1 MNKIIVISPHSKEEG
16 LVAALTEALGPN
28 IHVSLVDS
36 IEEAQGFNGVAIL
49 KHFSN
54 GVETLDDLLE
64 IDSEVVLATHSRE
77 AITDQ
82 MNILLAKDANG
93 QDDSDTISKLSTES
107 WRIFGLHQ
115 RYNQAKSAGKTKG
128 NIHFVSTGYES
139 ILGGLQEQEFESSFV
154 DRWKQDWGSQ
164 NAAHYADEPDTGS
177 QQEGDTPSA
186 EPDVATQPEKTD
198 EPEIP
203 PEAQT
208 PTETVQPT
216 AEVEQTAEVLV
227 EQEPAPVV
235 EVQPETQTE
244 TSQPSSVITGFD
256 DFDPLAIE
264 ESFKT
269 SVNIA
274 NETLEKVDQ
283 PAPTVEPI
291 KKVKGKEGIPVDYPE
306 VEHTVEIL
314 SDPLKPLTKPSDN
327 TRGFD
332 EWAGSIE
339 AMEAVVGVTS
349 QKFAQA
355 EQRGRT
361 PKLTQ
366 LEASMI
372 DIQNDAVGSKMMHEF
387 QYVVG
392 ANWSQGIRTATTTMP
407 LIVPIKNPNYG
418 DSKYVGTDAVPLLQ
432 NRMKIG
438 STLGVFLPHTG
449 IYFIIV
455 SPTDG
460 ELLDTLSV
468 INTQRVETLRASSGI
483 LMGNSNYYIYRQVL
497 NLFLNSITNCSFR
510 SWNREQLTDLIDERD
525 INIIATALMASVYVD
540 GYEYTQT
547 CGLRLKDD
555 ESLTEEERAKNP
567 PDEICDHRSEF
578 LADLM
583 RTVFIDNSRLNEF
596 QRNIAVSAIHP
607 RSLEEI
613 KDYQQQHY
621 LGYRKSYEITEGVEF
636 VYRAQSIKT
645 SMEAGEKWIGEISQI
660 VDSIIT
666 FKNDDDE
673 RNMMI
678 DHRINMARIREFS
691 HWVDDIVVDGQSLN
705 DRAKINA
712 LLNSLSRNTDVMR
725 KVSET
730 LGEFQ
735 RLSMIAITAIP
746 RATCPSCQKTDKR
759 DLDISKHLI
768 PQDAVSRLFTL
779 VRQRV

>member
-1 MNKIIVISPHSKEEG
+1 MNKIIVISPHSNEEG
-16 LVAALTEALGPN
+16 LVAALTETFGPN
-28 IHVSLVDS
+28 VHVSLVDT

-49 KHFSN
+49 KHFSK
-54 GVETLDDLLE
+54 GVETIED
-64 IDSEVVLATHSRE
+64 VLAIDTEIVIASYSRE
-77 AITDQ
+77 EITDK
-82 MNILLAKDANG
+82 MNILLAEDAGG
-93 QDDSDTISKLSTES
+93 QDDSDIISKVSTDS

-115 RYNQAKSAGKTKG
+115 RYGQAKAAGRAKE
-128 NIHFVSTGYES
+128 NIHFISTGYNS
-139 ILGGLQEQEFESSFV
+139 ILGGLQRQTDGSSVV
-154 DRWKQDWGSQ
+154 DAWKQDWA
-164 NAAHYADEPDTGS
+164 NETAAHSTNDHDEGTR
-177 QQEGDTPSA
+177 QEENSSTA
-186 EPDVATQPEKTD
+186 EPNPTEQSEKTD
-198 EPEIP
+198 PVESPAPEQATVQEPET
-203 PEAQT
+203 A
-208 PTETVQPT
+208 VQ
-216 AEVEQTAEVLV
+216 VEQPAAVFV
-227 EQEPAPVV
+227 EQEPTPVA
-235 EVQPETQTE
+235 EVQPETKTE
-244 TSQPSSVITGFD
+244 TSQPTPVTTAFD
-256 DFDPLAIE
+256 DFDPLAIAS
-264 ESFKT
+264 SFKT
-269 SVNIA
+269 SVDIA
-274 NETLEKVDQ
+274 NASVAEPVAETETVKQ
-283 PAPTVEPI
+283 P
-291 KKVKGKEGIPVDYPE
+291 KRREGIPVDYPA
-306 VEHTVEIL
+306 VENTVEIL
-314 SDPLKPLTKPSDN
+314 SNPLKPLETTGDT

-332 EWAGSIE
+332 DWAGSIE
-339 AMEAVVGVTS
+339 TMEAVVGVTT
-349 QKFAQA
+349 QKFNQA
-355 EQRGRT
+355 EQRGRN
-361 PKLTQ
+361 PKLTV

-372 DIQNDAVGSKMMHEF
+372 DIQVDAVGSKMMHEF
-387 QYVVG
+387 QYVAG
-392 ANWSQGIRTATTTMP
+392 ANWSQGIKTPTATMP

-418 DSKYVGTDAVPLLQ
+418 DSKYVGSDAVPLIQ

-468 INTQRVETLRASSGI
+468 INTQRIETLRASSGI

-497 NLFLNSITNCSFR
+497 NLFLSSITNCSFR
-510 SWNREQLTDLIDERD
+510 SWNREQLTELIDERD

-555 ESLTEEERAKNP
+555 ETLTDEERAQNP
-567 PDEICDHRSEF
+567 PDEVCDHRSEF

-621 LGYRKSYEITEGVEF
+621 LGYRKSYEITEGIEF
-636 VYRAQSIKT
+636 IYRAQNIKV

-666 FKNDDDE
+666 FKNDDEE

-678 DHRINMARIREFS
+678 DHRINLARIREFS
-691 HWVDDIVVDGQSLN
+691 HWVDDIVVDGQSLG
-705 DRAKINA
+705 DRVKINA
-712 LLNSLSRNTDVMR
+712 LLNSLSRNDTVMR

-746 RATCPSCQKTDKR
+746 RAKCPTCQKTDTK

>member
-1 MNKIIVISPHSKEEG
+1 MNKIIVISPHSNEEG
-16 LVAALTEALGPN
+16 LVAALTETFGPN
-28 IHVSLVDS
+28 VHVSLVDT

-49 KHFSN
+49 KHFSK
-54 GVETLDDLLE
+54 GVETIED
-64 IDSEVVLATHSRE
+64 VLAIDTEIVIASYSRE
-77 AITDQ
+77 EITDK
-82 MNILLAKDANG
+82 MNILLAEDAGG
-93 QDDSDTISKLSTES
+93 QDDSDIISKVSTDS

-115 RYNQAKSAGKTKG
+115 RYGQAKATGRAKE
-128 NIHFVSTGYES
+128 NIHFISTGYNS
-139 ILGGLQEQEFESSFV
+139 ILGGLQRQTDGSSVV
-154 DRWKQDWGSQ
+154 DVWKQDWA
-164 NAAHYADEPDTGS
+164 NETAAHSTNDHDEGTR
-177 QQEGDTPSA
+177 QEENSSTA
-186 EPDVATQPEKTD
+186 EPNPTEQSEKTD
-198 EPEIP
+198 PAESPSPEQATVQEPET
-203 PEAQT
+203 A
-208 PTETVQPT
+208 VQVEQP
-216 AEVEQTAEVLV
+216 AEVFV
-227 EQEPAPVV
+227 EQEPTPVA
-235 EVQPETQTE
+235 EVQPETKTE
-244 TSQPSSVITGFD
+244 TSQPTPVTTAFD
-256 DFDPLAIE
+256 DFDPLAIAS
-264 ESFKT
+264 SFKT
-269 SVNIA
+269 SVDIA
-274 NETLEKVDQ
+274 NASVAEPVAETETVKQ
-283 PAPTVEPI
+283 P
-291 KKVKGKEGIPVDYPE
+291 KRREGIPVDYPA
-306 VEHTVEIL
+306 VENTVEIL
-314 SDPLKPLTKPSDN
+314 SNPLKPLETTGDT

-332 EWAGSIE
+332 DWAGSIE
-339 AMEAVVGVTS
+339 TMEAVVGVTT
-349 QKFAQA
+349 QKFNQA
-355 EQRGRT
+355 EQRGRN
-361 PKLTQ
+361 PKLTV

-372 DIQNDAVGSKMMHEF
+372 DIQVDAVGSKMMHEF
-387 QYVVG
+387 QYVAG
-392 ANWSQGIRTATTTMP
+392 ANWSQGIKTPTATMP

-418 DSKYVGTDAVPLLQ
+418 DSKYVGSDAVPLIQ

-468 INTQRVETLRASSGI
+468 INTQRIETLRASSGI

-497 NLFLNSITNCSFR
+497 NLFLSSITNCSFR
-510 SWNREQLTDLIDERD
+510 SWNREQLTELIDERD

-555 ESLTEEERAKNP
+555 ETLTDEERAQNP
-567 PDEICDHRSEF
+567 PDEVCDHRSEF

-621 LGYRKSYEITEGVEF
+621 LGYRKSYEITEGIEF
-636 VYRAQSIKT
+636 IYRAQNIKV

-666 FKNDDDE
+666 FKNDDEE

-678 DHRINMARIREFS
+678 DHRINLARIREFS
-691 HWVDDIVVDGQSLN
+691 HWVDDIVVDGQSLS
-705 DRAKINA
+705 DRVKINA
-712 LLNSLSRNTDVMR
+712 LLNSLSRNDTVMR

-746 RATCPSCQKTDKR
+746 RAKCPTCQKTDTK

>member
-1 MNKIIVISPHSKEEG
+1 MNKIIVISPHSNEEG
-16 LVAALTEALGPN
+16 LVAALTETFGPN
-28 IHVSLVDS
+28 VHVSLVDT
-36 IEEAQGFNGVAIL
+36 IEEAQGFNGIAIL
-49 KHFSN
+49 KHFSK
-54 GVETLDDLLE
+54 GVETIED
-64 IDSEVVLATHSRE
+64 VLAIDTEIVIASYSRE
-77 AITDQ
+77 EITDK
-82 MNILLAKDANG
+82 MNILLAEDAGG
-93 QDDSDTISKLSTES
+93 QDDSDIISKVSTDS

-115 RYNQAKSAGKTKG
+115 RYGQAKVAGRAKE
-128 NIHFVSTGYES
+128 NIHFISTGYNS
-139 ILGGLQEQEFESSFV
+139 ILGGLQRQTGGSSVV
-154 DRWKQDWGSQ
+154 DVWKQDWA
-164 NAAHYADEPDTGS
+164 NETAAHSTNDHDEGTR
-177 QQEGDTPSA
+177 QEENSSTA
-186 EPDVATQPEKTD
+186 EPNPTEQSEKTD
-198 EPEIP
+198 PVESPAPEQATVQEPET
-203 PEAQT
+203 A
-208 PTETVQPT
+208 VQVEQP
-216 AEVEQTAEVLV
+216 AEVFV
-227 EQEPAPVV
+227 EQEPTPVA
-235 EVQPETQTE
+235 EVQPETKTE
-244 TSQPSSVITGFD
+244 TSQPTPVTTTFD
-256 DFDPLAIE
+256 DFDPLAIAS
-264 ESFKT
+264 SFKT
-269 SVNIA
+269 SVDIA
-274 NETLEKVDQ
+274 NASVAEPVAETETVKQ
-283 PAPTVEPI
+283 P
-291 KKVKGKEGIPVDYPE
+291 KRREGIPVDYPA
-306 VEHTVEIL
+306 VENTVEIL
-314 SDPLKPLTKPSDN
+314 SNPLKPLETAVDT

-332 EWAGSIE
+332 DWAGSIE
-339 AMEAVVGVTS
+339 TMEAVVGVTT
-349 QKFAQA
+349 QKFNQA
-355 EQRGRT
+355 EQRGRN
-361 PKLTQ
+361 PKLTV

-372 DIQNDAVGSKMMHEF
+372 DIQVDAVGSKMMHEF
-387 QYVVG
+387 QYVAG
-392 ANWSQGIRTATTTMP
+392 ANWSQGIKTPTATMP

-418 DSKYVGTDAVPLLQ
+418 DSKYVGSDAVPLIQ

-468 INTQRVETLRASSGI
+468 INTQRIETLRASSGI

-497 NLFLNSITNCSFR
+497 NLFLSSITNCSFR
-510 SWNREQLTDLIDERD
+510 SWNREQLTELIDERD

-547 CGLRLKDD
+547 CGLRLKDN
-555 ESLTEEERAKNP
+555 ETLTDEERAQNP
-567 PDEICDHRSEF
+567 PDEVCDHRSEF

-621 LGYRKSYEITEGVEF
+621 LGYRKSYEITEGIEF
-636 VYRAQSIKT
+636 IYRAQNIKV

-666 FKNDDDE
+666 FKNDDEE

-678 DHRINMARIREFS
+678 DHRINLARIREFS
-691 HWVDDIVVDGQSLN
+691 HWVDDIVVDGQSLG
-705 DRAKINA
+705 DRVKINA
-712 LLNSLSRNTDVMR
+712 LLNSLSRNDTVMR

-746 RATCPSCQKTDKR
+746 RAKCPTCQKTDTK

>member
-1 MNKIIVISPHSKEEG
+1 MNKIIVISPHSNEEG
-16 LVAALTEALGPN
+16 LVAALTETFGPN
-28 IHVSLVDS
+28 VHVSLVDT
-36 IEEAQGFNGVAIL
+36 IEEAQGFNGIAIL
-49 KHFSN
+49 KHFSK
-54 GVETLDDLLE
+54 GVETIED
-64 IDSEVVLATHSRE
+64 VLAIDTEIVIASYSRE
-77 AITDQ
+77 EITDK
-82 MNILLAKDANG
+82 MNILLAEDAGG
-93 QDDSDTISKLSTES
+93 QDDSDIISKVSTDS

-115 RYNQAKSAGKTKG
+115 RYGQAKATGRAKE
-128 NIHFVSTGYES
+128 NIHFISTGYNS
-139 ILGGLQEQEFESSFV
+139 ILGGLQRQTGGSSVV
-154 DRWKQDWGSQ
+154 DVWKQDWA
-164 NAAHYADEPDTGS
+164 NETAAHSTNDHGEGTR
-177 QQEGDTPSA
+177 QEENSSTA
-186 EPDVATQPEKTD
+186 EPNPTAQSEKTD
-198 EPEIP
+198 PVESPAPEQATVQEPET
-203 PEAQT
+203 A
-208 PTETVQPT
+208 VQVEQP
-216 AEVEQTAEVLV
+216 AEVFV
-227 EQEPAPVV
+227 EQEPTPVA
-235 EVQPETQTE
+235 EVQPETKTE
-244 TSQPSSVITGFD
+244 TSQPTPVTTTFD
-256 DFDPLAIE
+256 DFDPLAIAS
-264 ESFKT
+264 SFKT
-269 SVNIA
+269 SVDIA
-274 NETLEKVDQ
+274 NASVAEPVAETETVKQ
-283 PAPTVEPI
+283 P
-291 KKVKGKEGIPVDYPE
+291 KRREGIPVDYPA
-306 VEHTVEIL
+306 VENTVEIL
-314 SDPLKPLTKPSDN
+314 SNPLKPLETTGDT

-332 EWAGSIE
+332 DWAGSIE
-339 AMEAVVGVTS
+339 TMEAVVGVTT
-349 QKFAQA
+349 QKFNQA
-355 EQRGRT
+355 EQRGRN
-361 PKLTQ
+361 PKLTV

-372 DIQNDAVGSKMMHEF
+372 DIQVDAVGSKMMHEF
-387 QYVVG
+387 QYVAG
-392 ANWSQGIRTATTTMP
+392 ANWSQGIKTPTATMP

-418 DSKYVGTDAVPLLQ
+418 DSKYVGSDAVPLIQ

-468 INTQRVETLRASSGI
+468 INTQRIETLRASSGI

-497 NLFLNSITNCSFR
+497 NLFLSSITNCSFR
-510 SWNREQLTDLIDERD
+510 SWNREQLTELIDERD

-555 ESLTEEERAKNP
+555 ETLTDEERAQNP
-567 PDEICDHRSEF
+567 PDEVCDHRSEF

-621 LGYRKSYEITEGVEF
+621 LGYRKSYEITEGIEF
-636 VYRAQSIKT
+636 IYRAQNIKV

-666 FKNDDDE
+666 FKNDDEE

-678 DHRINMARIREFS
+678 DHRINLARIREFS
-691 HWVDDIVVDGQSLN
+691 HWVDDIVVDGQSLS
-705 DRAKINA
+705 DRVKINA
-712 LLNSLSRNTDVMR
+712 LLNSLSRNDTVMR

-746 RATCPSCQKTDKR
+746 RAKCPTCQKTDTK

>member
-1 MNKIIVISPHSKEEG
+1 MNKIIVISPHSNEEG
-16 LVAALTEALGPN
+16 LVAALTETFGPN
-28 IHVSLVDS
+28 VHVSLVDT

-49 KHFSN
+49 KHFSK
-54 GVETLDDLLE
+54 GVETIED
-64 IDSEVVLATHSRE
+64 VLAIDTEIVIASYSRE
-77 AITDQ
+77 EITDK
-82 MNILLAKDANG
+82 MNILLAEDAGG
-93 QDDSDTISKLSTES
+93 QDDSDIISKVSTDS

-115 RYNQAKSAGKTKG
+115 RYGQAKATGRAKE
-128 NIHFVSTGYES
+128 NIHFISTGYNS
-139 ILGGLQEQEFESSFV
+139 ILGGLQRQAGGSSVV
-154 DRWKQDWGSQ
+154 DVWKQDWA
-164 NAAHYADEPDTGS
+164 NETAAHSTNDHDEGTR
-177 QQEGDTPSA
+177 QEENSSTA
-186 EPDVATQPEKTD
+186 EPNPTTQSEKTD
-198 EPEIP
+198 PVESPAPEQATVQEPET
-203 PEAQT
+203 A
-208 PTETVQPT
+208 VQVEQP
-216 AEVEQTAEVLV
+216 AEVFV
-227 EQEPAPVV
+227 EQEPTPVA
-235 EVQPETQTE
+235 EVQPETKTE
-244 TSQPSSVITGFD
+244 TSQPTPVTTAFD
-256 DFDPLAIE
+256 DFDPLAIAS
-264 ESFKT
+264 SFKT
-269 SVNIA
+269 SVDIA
-274 NETLEKVDQ
+274 NASVAEPVAETETVKQ
-283 PAPTVEPI
+283 P
-291 KKVKGKEGIPVDYPE
+291 KRREGIPVDYPA
-306 VEHTVEIL
+306 VENTVEIL
-314 SDPLKPLTKPSDN
+314 SNPLKPLETTGDT

-332 EWAGSIE
+332 DWAGSIE
-339 AMEAVVGVTS
+339 TMEAVVGVTT
-349 QKFAQA
+349 QKFNQA
-355 EQRGRT
+355 EQRGRN
-361 PKLTQ
+361 PKLTV

-372 DIQNDAVGSKMMHEF
+372 DIQVDAVGSKMMHEF
-387 QYVVG
+387 QYVAG
-392 ANWSQGIRTATTTMP
+392 ANWSQGIKTPTATMP

-418 DSKYVGTDAVPLLQ
+418 DSKYVGSDAVPLIQ

-468 INTQRVETLRASSGI
+468 INTQRIETLRASSGI

-497 NLFLNSITNCSFR
+497 NLFLSSITNCSFR
-510 SWNREQLTDLIDERD
+510 SWNREQLTELIDERD

-555 ESLTEEERAKNP
+555 ETLTDEERAQNP
-567 PDEICDHRSEF
+567 PDEVCDHRSEF

-621 LGYRKSYEITEGVEF
+621 LGYRKSYEITEGIEF
-636 VYRAQSIKT
+636 IYRAQNIKV

-666 FKNDDDE
+666 FKNDDEE

-678 DHRINMARIREFS
+678 DHRINLARIREFS
-691 HWVDDIVVDGQSLN
+691 HWVDDIVVDGQSLG
-705 DRAKINA
+705 DRVKINA
-712 LLNSLSRNTDVMR
+712 LLNSLSRNDTVMR

-746 RATCPSCQKTDKR
+746 RAKCPTCQKTDTK

>member
-1 MNKIIVISPHSKEEG
+1 MNKIIVISPHSNEEG
-16 LVAALTEALGPN
+16 LVAALTETFGPN
-28 IHVSLVDS
+28 VHVSLVDT
-36 IEEAQGFNGVAIL
+36 IEEAQGFNGIAIL
-49 KHFSN
+49 KHFSK
-54 GVETLDDLLE
+54 GVETIED
-64 IDSEVVLATHSRE
+64 VLAIDTEIVIASYSRE
-77 AITDQ
+77 EITDK
-82 MNILLAKDANG
+82 MNILLAEDAGG
-93 QDDSDTISKLSTES
+93 QDDSDIISKVSTDS

-115 RYNQAKSAGKTKG
+115 RYGQAKAAGRAKE
-128 NIHFVSTGYES
+128 NIHFISTGYNS
-139 ILGGLQEQEFESSFV
+139 ILGGLQRQTDGSSVV
-154 DRWKQDWGSQ
+154 DVWKQDWA
-164 NAAHYADEPDTGS
+164 NETAAHSTNDHDEGTR
-177 QQEGDTPSA
+177 QEENSSTA
-186 EPDVATQPEKTD
+186 EPNPTEQSEKADPVESPAPEQATVQ
-198 EPEIP
+198 EPE
-203 PEAQT
+203 T
-208 PTETVQPT
+208 TVQVEQP
-216 AEVEQTAEVLV
+216 AEVFV
-227 EQEPAPVV
+227 EQEPTPVA
-235 EVQPETQTE
+235 EVQPETKTE
-244 TSQPSSVITGFD
+244 TSQPTPVTTAFD
-256 DFDPLAIE
+256 DFDPLAIAS
-264 ESFKT
+264 SFKT
-269 SVNIA
+269 SVDIA
-274 NETLEKVDQ
+274 NASVAEPVAETETVKQ
-283 PAPTVEPI
+283 P
-291 KKVKGKEGIPVDYPE
+291 KRREGIPVDYPA
-306 VEHTVEIL
+306 VENTVEIL
-314 SDPLKPLTKPSDN
+314 SNPLKPLETTGDT

-332 EWAGSIE
+332 DWAGSIE
-339 AMEAVVGVTS
+339 TMEAVVGVTT
-349 QKFAQA
+349 QKFNQA
-355 EQRGRT
+355 EQRGRN
-361 PKLTQ
+361 PKLTV

-372 DIQNDAVGSKMMHEF
+372 DIQVDAVGSKMMHEF
-387 QYVVG
+387 QYVAG
-392 ANWSQGIRTATTTMP
+392 ANWSQGIKTPTATMP

-418 DSKYVGTDAVPLLQ
+418 DSKYVGSDAVPLIQ

-468 INTQRVETLRASSGI
+468 INTQRIETLRASSGI

-497 NLFLNSITNCSFR
+497 NLFLSSITNCSFR
-510 SWNREQLTDLIDERD
+510 SWNREQLTELIDERD

-555 ESLTEEERAKNP
+555 ETLTDEERAQNP
-567 PDEICDHRSEF
+567 PDEVCDHRSEF

-621 LGYRKSYEITEGVEF
+621 LGYRKSYEITEGIEF
-636 VYRAQSIKT
+636 IYRAQNIKV

-666 FKNDDDE
+666 FKNDDEE

-678 DHRINMARIREFS
+678 DHRINLARIREFS
-691 HWVDDIVVDGQSLN
+691 HWVDDIVVDGQSLG
-705 DRAKINA
+705 DRVKINA
-712 LLNSLSRNTDVMR
+712 LLNSLSRNDTVMR

-746 RATCPSCQKTDKR
+746 RAKCPTCQKTDTK

>member
-1 MNKIIVISPHSKEEG
+1 MNKIIVISPHSSEEG
-16 LVAALTEALGPN
+16 LVAALTETFGPN
-28 IHVSLVDS
+28 VHVSLVDT
-36 IEEAQGFNGVAIL
+36 IEEAQGFNGIAIL
-49 KHFSN
+49 KHFSK
-54 GVETLDDLLE
+54 GVETIED
-64 IDSEVVLATHSRE
+64 VLAIDTEIVIASYSRE
-77 AITDQ
+77 EITDK
-82 MNILLAKDANG
+82 MNILLAEDAGG
-93 QDDSDTISKLSTES
+93 QDDSDIISKVSTDS

-115 RYNQAKSAGKTKG
+115 RYGQAKAAGRAKE
-128 NIHFVSTGYES
+128 NIHFISTGYNS
-139 ILGGLQEQEFESSFV
+139 ILGGLQRQTGGSSVV
-154 DRWKQDWGSQ
+154 DVWKQDWA
-164 NAAHYADEPDTGS
+164 NETAAHSTNDHDEGTR
-177 QQEGDTPSA
+177 QEENSSTA
-186 EPDVATQPEKTD
+186 ELNPTEQSEKTD
-198 EPEIP
+198 PVESPAPEQATVQEPET
-203 PEAQT
+203 A
-208 PTETVQPT
+208 VQVEQP
-216 AEVEQTAEVLV
+216 AEVFV
-227 EQEPAPVV
+227 EQEPTPVA
-235 EVQPETQTE
+235 EVQPETKTE
-244 TSQPSSVITGFD
+244 TSQPTPVTTAFD
-256 DFDPLAIE
+256 DFDPLAIAS
-264 ESFKT
+264 SFKT
-269 SVNIA
+269 SVDIA
-274 NETLEKVDQ
+274 NASVAEPVAETETVKQ
-283 PAPTVEPI
+283 P
-291 KKVKGKEGIPVDYPE
+291 KRREGIPVDYPA
-306 VEHTVEIL
+306 VENTVEIL
-314 SDPLKPLTKPSDN
+314 SNPLKPLETTGDT

-332 EWAGSIE
+332 DWAGSIE
-339 AMEAVVGVTS
+339 TMEAVVGVTT
-349 QKFAQA
+349 QKFNQA
-355 EQRGRT
+355 EQRGRN
-361 PKLTQ
+361 PKLTV

-372 DIQNDAVGSKMMHEF
+372 DIQVDAVGSKMMHEF
-387 QYVVG
+387 QYVAG
-392 ANWSQGIRTATTTMP
+392 ANWSQGIKTPTATMP

-418 DSKYVGTDAVPLLQ
+418 DSKYVGSDAVPLIQ

-468 INTQRVETLRASSGI
+468 INTQRIETLRASSGI

-497 NLFLNSITNCSFR
+497 NLFLSSITNCSFR
-510 SWNREQLTDLIDERD
+510 SWNREQLTELIDERD

-555 ESLTEEERAKNP
+555 ETLTDEERAQNP
-567 PDEICDHRSEF
+567 PDEVCDHRSEF

-621 LGYRKSYEITEGVEF
+621 LGYRKSYEITEGIEF
-636 VYRAQSIKT
+636 IYRAQNIKV

-666 FKNDDDE
+666 FKNDDEE

-678 DHRINMARIREFS
+678 DHRINLARIREFS
-691 HWVDDIVVDGQSLN
+691 HWVDDIVVDGQSLG
-705 DRAKINA
+705 DRVKINA
-712 LLNSLSRNTDVMR
+712 LLNSLSRNDTVMR

-746 RATCPSCQKTDKR
+746 RAKCPTCQKTDTK

>member
-1 MNKIIVISPHSKEEG
+1 MNKIIVISPHSNEEG
-16 LVAALTEALGPN
+16 LVAALTETFGPN
-28 IHVSLVDS
+28 VHVSLVDT
-36 IEEAQGFNGVAIL
+36 IEEAQGFNGIAIL
-49 KHFSN
+49 KHFSK
-54 GVETLDDLLE
+54 GVETIED
-64 IDSEVVLATHSRE
+64 VLAIDTEIVIASYSRE
-77 AITDQ
+77 EITDK
-82 MNILLAKDANG
+82 MNILLAEDAGG
-93 QDDSDTISKLSTES
+93 QDDSDIISKVSTDS

-115 RYNQAKSAGKTKG
+115 RYGQAKAAGRAKE
-128 NIHFVSTGYES
+128 NIHFISTGYNS
-139 ILGGLQEQEFESSFV
+139 ILGGLQRQTDGSSVV
-154 DRWKQDWGSQ
+154 DAWKQDWA
-164 NAAHYADEPDTGS
+164 NEAAAHSTNDHDEGTR
-177 QQEGDTPSA
+177 QEENSSTA
-186 EPDVATQPEKTD
+186 EPNPTTQSEKTD
-198 EPEIP
+198 PVESPAPEQATVQEPET
-203 PEAQT
+203 A
-208 PTETVQPT
+208 VQVEQP
-216 AEVEQTAEVLV
+216 AEVFV
-227 EQEPAPVV
+227 EQEPTPVA
-235 EVQPETQTE
+235 EVQPETKTE
-244 TSQPSSVITGFD
+244 TSQPTPVTTAFD
-256 DFDPLAIE
+256 DFDPLAIAS
-264 ESFKT
+264 SFKT
-269 SVNIA
+269 SVDIA
-274 NETLEKVDQ
+274 NASVAEPVAETETVKQ
-283 PAPTVEPI
+283 P
-291 KKVKGKEGIPVDYPE
+291 KRREGIPVDYPA
-306 VEHTVEIL
+306 VENTVEIL
-314 SDPLKPLTKPSDN
+314 SNPLKPLETTGDT

-332 EWAGSIE
+332 DWAGSIE
-339 AMEAVVGVTS
+339 TMEAVVGVTT
-349 QKFAQA
+349 QKFNQA
-355 EQRGRT
+355 EQRGRN
-361 PKLTQ
+361 PKLTV

-372 DIQNDAVGSKMMHEF
+372 DIQVDAVGSKMMHEF
-387 QYVVG
+387 QYVAG
-392 ANWSQGIRTATTTMP
+392 ANWSQGIKTPTATMP

-418 DSKYVGTDAVPLLQ
+418 DSKYVGSDAVPLIQ

-468 INTQRVETLRASSGI
+468 INTQRIETLRASSGI

-497 NLFLNSITNCSFR
+497 NLFLSSITNCSFR
-510 SWNREQLTDLIDERD
+510 SWNREQLTELIDERD

-555 ESLTEEERAKNP
+555 ETLTDEERAQNP
-567 PDEICDHRSEF
+567 PDEVCDHRSEF

-621 LGYRKSYEITEGVEF
+621 LGYRKSYEITEGIEF
-636 VYRAQSIKT
+636 IYRAQNIKV

-666 FKNDDDE
+666 FKNDDEE

-678 DHRINMARIREFS
+678 DHRINLARIREFS
-691 HWVDDIVVDGQSLN
+691 HWVDDIVVDGQSLG
-705 DRAKINA
+705 DRVKINA
-712 LLNSLSRNTDVMR
+712 LLNSLSRNDTVMR

-746 RATCPSCQKTDKR
+746 RAKCPTCQKTDTK

>member
-1 MNKIIVISPHSKEEG
+1 MNKIIVISPHSNEEG
-16 LVAALTEALGPN
+16 LVAALTETFGPN
-28 IHVSLVDS
+28 VHVSLVDT
-36 IEEAQGFNGVAIL
+36 IEEAQGFNGIAIL
-49 KHFSN
+49 KHFSK
-54 GVETLDDLLE
+54 GVETIED
-64 IDSEVVLATHSRE
+64 VLAIDTEIVIASYSRE
-77 AITDQ
+77 EITDK
-82 MNILLAKDANG
+82 MNILLAEDAGG
-93 QDDSDTISKLSTES
+93 QDDSDIISKVSTDS

-115 RYNQAKSAGKTKG
+115 RYGQAKATGRAKE
-128 NIHFVSTGYES
+128 NIHFISTGYNS
-139 ILGGLQEQEFESSFV
+139 ILGGLQRQAGGSSVV
-154 DRWKQDWGSQ
+154 DVWKQDWA
-164 NAAHYADEPDTGS
+164 NETAAHSTNDHDEGTR
-177 QQEGDTPSA
+177 QEENSSTA
-186 EPDVATQPEKTD
+186 EPNPTEQSEKTD
-198 EPEIP
+198 PAESPAPEQATVQEPET
-203 PEAQT
+203 A
-208 PTETVQPT
+208 VQVEQP
-216 AEVEQTAEVLV
+216 AEVFV
-227 EQEPAPVV
+227 EQEPTPVA
-235 EVQPETQTE
+235 EVQPETKTE
-244 TSQPSSVITGFD
+244 TSQPTPVTTAFD
-256 DFDPLAIE
+256 DFDPLAIAS
-264 ESFKT
+264 SFKT
-269 SVNIA
+269 SVDIA
-274 NETLEKVDQ
+274 NASVAEPVAETETVKQ
-283 PAPTVEPI
+283 P
-291 KKVKGKEGIPVDYPE
+291 KRREGIPVDYPA
-306 VEHTVEIL
+306 VENTVEIL
-314 SDPLKPLTKPSDN
+314 SNPLKPLETAGD
-327 TRGFD
+327 TARGFD
-332 EWAGSIE
+332 DWAGSIE
-339 AMEAVVGVTS
+339 TMEAVVGVTT
-349 QKFAQA
+349 QKFNQA
-355 EQRGRT
+355 EQRGRN
-361 PKLTQ
+361 PKLTV

-372 DIQNDAVGSKMMHEF
+372 DIQVDAVGSKMMHEF
-387 QYVVG
+387 QYVAG
-392 ANWSQGIRTATTTMP
+392 ANWSQGIKTPTATMP

-418 DSKYVGTDAVPLLQ
+418 DSKYVGSDAVPLIQ

-468 INTQRVETLRASSGI
+468 INTQRIETLRASSGI

-497 NLFLNSITNCSFR
+497 NLFLSSITNCSFR
-510 SWNREQLTDLIDERD
+510 SWNREQLTELIDERD

-555 ESLTEEERAKNP
+555 ETLTDEERAQNP
-567 PDEICDHRSEF
+567 PDEVCDHRSEF

-621 LGYRKSYEITEGVEF
+621 LGYRKSYEITEGIEF
-636 VYRAQSIKT
+636 IYRAQNIKV

-666 FKNDDDE
+666 FKNDDEE

-678 DHRINMARIREFS
+678 DHRINLARIREFS
-691 HWVDDIVVDGQSLN
+691 HWVDDIVVDGQSLS
-705 DRAKINA
+705 DRVKINA
-712 LLNSLSRNTDVMR
+712 LLNSLSRNDTVMR

-746 RATCPSCQKTDKR
+746 RAKCPTCQKTDTK

>member
-1 MNKIIVISPHSKEEG
+1 MNKIIVISPHSNEEG
-16 LVAALTEALGPN
+16 LVAALTETFGPN
-28 IHVSLVDS
+28 VHVSLVDT
-36 IEEAQGFNGVAIL
+36 IEEAQGFNGIAIL
-49 KHFSN
+49 KHFSK
-54 GVETLDDLLE
+54 GVETIED
-64 IDSEVVLATHSRE
+64 VLAIDTEIVIASYSRE
-77 AITDQ
+77 EITDK
-82 MNILLAKDANG
+82 MNILLAEDAGG
-93 QDDSDTISKLSTES
+93 QDDSDIISKVSTDS

-115 RYNQAKSAGKTKG
+115 RYGQAKATGRAKE
-128 NIHFVSTGYES
+128 NIHFISTGYNS
-139 ILGGLQEQEFESSFV
+139 ILGGLQRQTGGSSVV
-154 DRWKQDWGSQ
+154 DVWKQDWA
-164 NAAHYADEPDTGS
+164 NETAAHSTNDHDEGTR
-177 QQEGDTPSA
+177 QEENSSTA
-186 EPDVATQPEKTD
+186 ELNPTEQSEKTD
-198 EPEIP
+198 PVESPAPEQATVQEPET
-203 PEAQT
+203 A
-208 PTETVQPT
+208 VQVEQP
-216 AEVEQTAEVLV
+216 AEVFV
-227 EQEPAPVV
+227 EQEPTPVA
-235 EVQPETQTE
+235 EVQPETKTE
-244 TSQPSSVITGFD
+244 TSQPTPVTTAFD
-256 DFDPLAIE
+256 DFDPLAIAS
-264 ESFKT
+264 SFKT
-269 SVNIA
+269 SVDIA
-274 NETLEKVDQ
+274 NASVAEPVAETETVKQ
-283 PAPTVEPI
+283 P
-291 KKVKGKEGIPVDYPE
+291 KRREGIPVDYPA
-306 VEHTVEIL
+306 VENTVEIL
-314 SDPLKPLTKPSDN
+314 SNPLKPLETAGDT

-332 EWAGSIE
+332 DWAGSIE
-339 AMEAVVGVTS
+339 TMEAVVGVTT
-349 QKFAQA
+349 QKFNQA
-355 EQRGRT
+355 EQRGRN
-361 PKLTQ
+361 PKLTV

-372 DIQNDAVGSKMMHEF
+372 DIQVDAVGSKMMHEF
-387 QYVVG
+387 QYVAG
-392 ANWSQGIRTATTTMP
+392 ANWSQGIKTPTATMP

-418 DSKYVGTDAVPLLQ
+418 DSKYVGSDAVPLIQ

-468 INTQRVETLRASSGI
+468 INTQRIETLRASSGI

-497 NLFLNSITNCSFR
+497 NLFLSSITNCSFR
-510 SWNREQLTDLIDERD
+510 SWNREQLTELIDERD

-555 ESLTEEERAKNP
+555 ETLTDEERAQNP
-567 PDEICDHRSEF
+567 PDEVCDHRSEF

-621 LGYRKSYEITEGVEF
+621 LGYRKSYEITEGIEF
-636 VYRAQSIKT
+636 IYRAQNIKV

-666 FKNDDDE
+666 FKNDDEE

-678 DHRINMARIREFS
+678 DHRINLARIREFS
-691 HWVDDIVVDGQSLN
+691 HWVDDIVVDGQSLG
-705 DRAKINA
+705 DRVKINA
-712 LLNSLSRNTDVMR
+712 LLNSLSRNDTVMR

-746 RATCPSCQKTDKR
+746 RAKCPTCQKTDTK

>member
-1 MNKIIVISPHSKEEG
+1 MNKIIVISPHSNEEG
-16 LVAALTEALGPN
+16 LVAALTETFGPN
-28 IHVSLVDS
+28 VHVSLVDT

-49 KHFSN
+49 KHFSK
-54 GVETLDDLLE
+54 GVETIED
-64 IDSEVVLATHSRE
+64 VLAIDTEIVIASYSRE
-77 AITDQ
+77 EITDK
-82 MNILLAKDANG
+82 MNILLAEDAGG
-93 QDDSDTISKLSTES
+93 QDDSDIISKVSTDS

-115 RYNQAKSAGKTKG
+115 RYGQAKAAGRAKE
-128 NIHFVSTGYES
+128 NIHFISTGYNS
-139 ILGGLQEQEFESSFV
+139 ILGGLQRQADGSSVV
-154 DRWKQDWGSQ
+154 DVWKQDWA
-164 NAAHYADEPDTGS
+164 NETAAHSTNDHDEGTR
-177 QQEGDTPSA
+177 QEENSSTA
-186 EPDVATQPEKTD
+186 EPNPTEQSEKTD
-198 EPEIP
+198 PVESPAPEQATVQEPET
-203 PEAQT
+203 A
-208 PTETVQPT
+208 VQVEQP
-216 AEVEQTAEVLV
+216 AEVFV
-227 EQEPAPVV
+227 EQEPTPVA
-235 EVQPETQTE
+235 EVQPETKTE
-244 TSQPSSVITGFD
+244 TSQPTPVTTAFD
-256 DFDPLAIE
+256 DFDPLAIAS
-264 ESFKT
+264 SFKT
-269 SVNIA
+269 SVDIA
-274 NETLEKVDQ
+274 NASVAEPVAETETVKQ
-283 PAPTVEPI
+283 P
-291 KKVKGKEGIPVDYPE
+291 KRREGIPVDYPA
-306 VEHTVEIL
+306 VENTVEIL
-314 SDPLKPLTKPSDN
+314 SNPLKPLETAGDPS
-327 TRGFD
+327 RGFD
-332 EWAGSIE
+332 DWAGAIE
-339 AMEAVVGVTS
+339 TMEAVVGVTT
-349 QKFAQA
+349 QKFSQA
-355 EQRGRT
+355 EQRGRN
-361 PKLTQ
+361 PKLTV

-372 DIQNDAVGSKMMHEF
+372 DIQVDAVGSKMMHEF
-387 QYVVG
+387 QYVAG
-392 ANWSQGIRTATTTMP
+392 ANWSQGIKTPTATMP

-418 DSKYVGTDAVPLLQ
+418 DSKYVGSDAVPLIQ

-468 INTQRVETLRASSGI
+468 INTQRIETLRASSGI

-497 NLFLNSITNCSFR
+497 NLFLSSITNCSFR
-510 SWNREQLTDLIDERD
+510 SWNREQLTELIDERD

-555 ESLTEEERAKNP
+555 ETLTDEERAQNP
-567 PDEICDHRSEF
+567 PDEVCDHRSEF

-621 LGYRKSYEITEGVEF
+621 LGYRKSYEITEGIEF
-636 VYRAQSIKT
+636 IYRAQNIKV

-666 FKNDDDE
+666 FKNDDEE

-678 DHRINMARIREFS
+678 DHRINLARIREFS
-691 HWVDDIVVDGQSLN
+691 HWVDDIVVDGQSLG
-705 DRAKINA
+705 DRVKINA
-712 LLNSLSRNTDVMR
+712 LLNSLSRNDTVMR

-746 RATCPSCQKTDKR
+746 RAKCPTCQKTDTK

>member
-1 MNKIIVISPHSKEEG
+1 MNKIIVISPHSSEEG
-16 LVAALTEALGPN
+16 LVAALTETFGPN
-28 IHVSLVDS
+28 VHVSLVDT
-36 IEEAQGFNGVAIL
+36 IEEAQGFNGIAIL
-49 KHFSN
+49 KHFSK
-54 GVETLDDLLE
+54 GVETIED
-64 IDSEVVLATHSRE
+64 VLAIDTEIVIASYSRE
-77 AITDQ
+77 EITDK
-82 MNILLAKDANG
+82 MNILLAEDAGG
-93 QDDSDTISKLSTES
+93 QDDSDIISKVSTDS

-115 RYNQAKSAGKTKG
+115 RYGQAKATGRAKE
-128 NIHFVSTGYES
+128 NIHFISTGYNS
-139 ILGGLQEQEFESSFV
+139 ILGGLQRQTGGSSVV
-154 DRWKQDWGSQ
+154 DVWKQDWA
-164 NAAHYADEPDTGS
+164 NETAAHSTNDHDEGTR
-177 QQEGDTPSA
+177 QEENSSTA
-186 EPDVATQPEKTD
+186 ELNPTEQSEKTD
-198 EPEIP
+198 PVESPAPEQATVQEPET
-203 PEAQT
+203 A
-208 PTETVQPT
+208 VQVEQP
-216 AEVEQTAEVLV
+216 AEVFV
-227 EQEPAPVV
+227 EQEPTPVA
-235 EVQPETQTE
+235 EVQPETKTE
-244 TSQPSSVITGFD
+244 TSQPTPVTTAFD
-256 DFDPLAIE
+256 DFDPLAIAS
-264 ESFKT
+264 SFKT
-269 SVNIA
+269 SVDIA
-274 NETLEKVDQ
+274 NASVAEPVAETETVKQ
-283 PAPTVEPI
+283 P
-291 KKVKGKEGIPVDYPE
+291 KRREGIPVDYPA
-306 VEHTVEIL
+306 VENTVEIL
-314 SDPLKPLTKPSDN
+314 SNPLKPLETTGDT

-332 EWAGSIE
+332 DWAGSIE
-339 AMEAVVGVTS
+339 TMEAVVGVTT
-349 QKFAQA
+349 QKFNQA
-355 EQRGRT
+355 EQRGRN
-361 PKLTQ
+361 PKLTV

-372 DIQNDAVGSKMMHEF
+372 DIQVDAVGSKMMHEF
-387 QYVVG
+387 QYVAG
-392 ANWSQGIRTATTTMP
+392 ANWSQGIKTPTATMP

-418 DSKYVGTDAVPLLQ
+418 DSKYVGSDAVPLIQ

-468 INTQRVETLRASSGI
+468 INTQRIETLRASSGI

-497 NLFLNSITNCSFR
+497 NLFLSSITNCSFR
-510 SWNREQLTDLIDERD
+510 SWNREQLTELIDERD

-555 ESLTEEERAKNP
+555 ETLTDEERAQNP
-567 PDEICDHRSEF
+567 PDEVCDHRSEF

-621 LGYRKSYEITEGVEF
+621 LGYRKSYEITEGIEF
-636 VYRAQSIKT
+636 IYRAQNIKV

-666 FKNDDDE
+666 FKNDDEE

-678 DHRINMARIREFS
+678 DHRINLARIREFS
-691 HWVDDIVVDGQSLN
+691 HWVDDIVVDGQSLG
-705 DRAKINA
+705 DRVKINA
-712 LLNSLSRNTDVMR
+712 LLNSLSRNDTVMR

-746 RATCPSCQKTDKR
+746 RAKCPTCQKTDTK

>member
-1 MNKIIVISPHSKEEG
+1 MNKIIVISPHSNEEG
-16 LVAALTEALGPN
+16 LVAALTETFGPN
-28 IHVSLVDS
+28 VHVSLVDT
-36 IEEAQGFNGVAIL
+36 IEEAQGFNGIAIL
-49 KHFSN
+49 KHFSK
-54 GVETLDDLLE
+54 GVETIED
-64 IDSEVVLATHSRE
+64 VLAIDTEIVIASYSRE
-77 AITDQ
+77 EITDK
-82 MNILLAKDANG
+82 MNILLAEDAGG
-93 QDDSDTISKLSTES
+93 QDDSDIISKVSTDS

-115 RYNQAKSAGKTKG
+115 RYGQAKAAGRAKE
-128 NIHFVSTGYES
+128 NIHFISTGYNS
-139 ILGGLQEQEFESSFV
+139 ILGGLQRQTDGSSVV
-154 DRWKQDWGSQ
+154 DAWKQDWA
-164 NAAHYADEPDTGS
+164 NETAAHSTNDHDEGTR
-177 QQEGDTPSA
+177 QEENSSTA
-186 EPDVATQPEKTD
+186 EPNPTTQSEKTD
-198 EPEIP
+198 PVESPAPEQATVQEPET
-203 PEAQT
+203 A
-208 PTETVQPT
+208 VQVEQP
-216 AEVEQTAEVLV
+216 AEVFV
-227 EQEPAPVV
+227 EQEPTPVA
-235 EVQPETQTE
+235 EVQPETKTE
-244 TSQPSSVITGFD
+244 TSQPTPVTTAFD
-256 DFDPLAIE
+256 DFDPLAIAS
-264 ESFKT
+264 SFKT
-269 SVNIA
+269 SVDIA
-274 NETLEKVDQ
+274 NASVAEPVAETETVKQ
-283 PAPTVEPI
+283 P
-291 KKVKGKEGIPVDYPE
+291 KRREGIPVDYPA
-306 VEHTVEIL
+306 VENTVEIL
-314 SDPLKPLTKPSDN
+314 SNPLKPLETTGDT

-332 EWAGSIE
+332 DWAGSIE
-339 AMEAVVGVTS
+339 TMEAVVGVTT
-349 QKFAQA
+349 QKFNQA
-355 EQRGRT
+355 EQRGRN
-361 PKLTQ
+361 PKLTV

-372 DIQNDAVGSKMMHEF
+372 DIQVDAVGSKMMHEF
-387 QYVVG
+387 QYVAG
-392 ANWSQGIRTATTTMP
+392 ANWSQGIKTPTATMP

-418 DSKYVGTDAVPLLQ
+418 DSKYVGSDAVPLIQ

-468 INTQRVETLRASSGI
+468 INTQRIETLRASSGI

-497 NLFLNSITNCSFR
+497 NLFLSSITNCSFR
-510 SWNREQLTDLIDERD
+510 SWNREQLTELIDERD

-555 ESLTEEERAKNP
+555 ETLTDEERAQNP
-567 PDEICDHRSEF
+567 PDEVCDHRSEF

-621 LGYRKSYEITEGVEF
+621 LGYRKSYEITEGIEF
-636 VYRAQSIKT
+636 IYRAQNIKV

-666 FKNDDDE
+666 FKNDDEE

-678 DHRINMARIREFS
+678 DHRINLARIREFS
-691 HWVDDIVVDGQSLN
+691 HWVDDIVVDGQSLG
-705 DRAKINA
+705 DRVKINA
-712 LLNSLSRNTDVMR
+712 LLNSLSRNDTVMR

-746 RATCPSCQKTDKR
+746 RAKCPTCQKTDTK

>member
-1 MNKIIVISPHSKEEG
+1 MNKIIVISPHSNEEG
-16 LVAALTEALGPN
+16 LVAALTETFGPN
-28 IHVSLVDS
+28 VHVSLVDT
-36 IEEAQGFNGVAIL
+36 IEEAQGFNGIAIL
-49 KHFSN
+49 KHFSK
-54 GVETLDDLLE
+54 GVETIED
-64 IDSEVVLATHSRE
+64 VLAIDTEIVIASYSRE
-77 AITDQ
+77 EITDK
-82 MNILLAKDANG
+82 MNILLAEDAGG
-93 QDDSDTISKLSTES
+93 QDDSDIISKVSTDS

-115 RYNQAKSAGKTKG
+115 RYGQAKAAGRAKE
-128 NIHFVSTGYES
+128 NIHFISTGYNS
-139 ILGGLQEQEFESSFV
+139 ILGGLQRQTGGSSVV
-154 DRWKQDWGSQ
+154 DVWKQDWA
-164 NAAHYADEPDTGS
+164 NETAAHSTNDHDEGTR
-177 QQEGDTPSA
+177 QEENSSTA
-186 EPDVATQPEKTD
+186 EPNPTEQSEKTD
-198 EPEIP
+198 PVESPAPEQATVQEPET
-203 PEAQT
+203 A
-208 PTETVQPT
+208 VQVEQP
-216 AEVEQTAEVLV
+216 AEVFV
-227 EQEPAPVV
+227 EQEPTPVA
-235 EVQPETQTE
+235 EVQPETKTE
-244 TSQPSSVITGFD
+244 TSQPTPVTTTFD
-256 DFDPLAIE
+256 DFDPLAIAS
-264 ESFKT
+264 SFKT
-269 SVNIA
+269 SVDIA
-274 NETLEKVDQ
+274 NASVAEPVAETETVKQ
-283 PAPTVEPI
+283 P
-291 KKVKGKEGIPVDYPE
+291 KRREGIPVDYPA
-306 VEHTVEIL
+306 VENTVEIL
-314 SDPLKPLTKPSDN
+314 SNPLKPLETAGDT

-332 EWAGSIE
+332 DWAGSIE
-339 AMEAVVGVTS
+339 TMEAVVGVTT
-349 QKFAQA
+349 QKFNQA
-355 EQRGRT
+355 EQRGRN
-361 PKLTQ
+361 PKLTV

-372 DIQNDAVGSKMMHEF
+372 DIQVDAVGSKMMHEF
-387 QYVVG
+387 QYVAG
-392 ANWSQGIRTATTTMP
+392 ANWSQGIKTPTATMP

-418 DSKYVGTDAVPLLQ
+418 DSKYVGSDAVPLIQ

-468 INTQRVETLRASSGI
+468 INTQRIETLRASSGI

-497 NLFLNSITNCSFR
+497 NLFLSSITNCSFR
-510 SWNREQLTDLIDERD
+510 SWNREQLTELIDERD

-547 CGLRLKDD
+547 CGLRLKDN
-555 ESLTEEERAKNP
+555 ETLTDEERAQNP
-567 PDEICDHRSEF
+567 PDEVCDHRSEF

-621 LGYRKSYEITEGVEF
+621 LGYRKSYEITEGIEF
-636 VYRAQSIKT
+636 IYRAQNIKV

-666 FKNDDDE
+666 FKNDDEE

-678 DHRINMARIREFS
+678 DHRINLARIREFS
-691 HWVDDIVVDGQSLN
+691 HWVDDIVVDGQSLG
-705 DRAKINA
+705 DRVKINA
-712 LLNSLSRNTDVMR
+712 LLNSLSRNDTVMR

-746 RATCPSCQKTDKR
+746 RAKCPTCQKTDTK

>member
-1 MNKIIVISPHSKEEG
+1 MNKIIVISPHSNEEG
-16 LVAALTEALGPN
+16 LVAALTETFGPN
-28 IHVSLVDS
+28 VHVSLVDT
-36 IEEAQGFNGVAIL
+36 IEEAQGFNGIAIL
-49 KHFSN
+49 KHFSK
-54 GVETLDDLLE
+54 GVETIED
-64 IDSEVVLATHSRE
+64 VLAIDTEIVIASYSRE
-77 AITDQ
+77 EITDK
-82 MNILLAKDANG
+82 MNILLAEDAGG
-93 QDDSDTISKLSTES
+93 QDDSDIISKVSTDS

-115 RYNQAKSAGKTKG
+115 RYGQAKATGRAKE
-128 NIHFVSTGYES
+128 NIHFISTGYNS
-139 ILGGLQEQEFESSFV
+139 ILGGLQRQTGGSSVV
-154 DRWKQDWGSQ
+154 DVWKQDWA
-164 NAAHYADEPDTGS
+164 NETAAHSTNDHDEGTR
-177 QQEGDTPSA
+177 QEENSSTA
-186 EPDVATQPEKTD
+186 ELNPTEQSEKTD
-198 EPEIP
+198 PVESPAPEQATVQEPET
-203 PEAQT
+203 A
-208 PTETVQPT
+208 VQVEQP
-216 AEVEQTAEVLV
+216 AEVFV
-227 EQEPAPVV
+227 EQEPTPVA
-235 EVQPETQTE
+235 EVQPETKTE
-244 TSQPSSVITGFD
+244 TSQPTPVTTAFD
-256 DFDPLAIE
+256 DFDPLAIAS
-264 ESFKT
+264 SFKT
-269 SVNIA
+269 SVDIA
-274 NETLEKVDQ
+274 NASVAEPVAETETVKQ
-283 PAPTVEPI
+283 P
-291 KKVKGKEGIPVDYPE
+291 KRREGIPVDYPA
-306 VEHTVEIL
+306 VENTVEIL
-314 SDPLKPLTKPSDN
+314 SNPLKPLETTGDT

-332 EWAGSIE
+332 DWAGSIE
-339 AMEAVVGVTS
+339 TMEAVVGVTT
-349 QKFAQA
+349 QKFNQA
-355 EQRGRT
+355 EQRGRN
-361 PKLTQ
+361 PKLTV

-372 DIQNDAVGSKMMHEF
+372 DIQVDAVGSKMMHEF
-387 QYVVG
+387 QYVAG
-392 ANWSQGIRTATTTMP
+392 ANWSQGIKTPTATMP

-418 DSKYVGTDAVPLLQ
+418 DSKYVGSDAVPLIQ

-468 INTQRVETLRASSGI
+468 INTQRIETLRASSGI

-497 NLFLNSITNCSFR
+497 NLFLSSITNCSFR
-510 SWNREQLTDLIDERD
+510 SWNREQLTELIDERD

-547 CGLRLKDD
+547 CGLRLKDN
-555 ESLTEEERAKNP
+555 ETLTDEERAQNP
-567 PDEICDHRSEF
+567 PDEVCDHRSEF

-621 LGYRKSYEITEGVEF
+621 LGYRKSYEITEGIEF
-636 VYRAQSIKT
+636 IYRAQNIKV

-666 FKNDDDE
+666 FKNDDEE

-678 DHRINMARIREFS
+678 DHRINLARIREFS
-691 HWVDDIVVDGQSLN
+691 HWVDDIVVDGQSLG
-705 DRAKINA
+705 DRVKINA
-712 LLNSLSRNTDVMR
+712 LLNSLSRNDTVMR

-746 RATCPSCQKTDKR
+746 RAKCPTCQKTDTK

>member
-1 MNKIIVISPHSKEEG
+1 MNKIIVISPHSNEEG
-16 LVAALTEALGPN
+16 LVAALTETFGPN
-28 IHVSLVDS
+28 VHVSLVDT
-36 IEEAQGFNGVAIL
+36 IEEAQGFNGIAIL
-49 KHFSN
+49 KHFSK
-54 GVETLDDLLE
+54 GVETIED
-64 IDSEVVLATHSRE
+64 VLAIDTEIVIASYSRE
-77 AITDQ
+77 EITDK
-82 MNILLAKDANG
+82 MNILLAEDAGG
-93 QDDSDTISKLSTES
+93 QDDSDIISKVSTDS

-115 RYNQAKSAGKTKG
+115 RYGQAKATGRAKE
-128 NIHFVSTGYES
+128 NIHFISTGYNS
-139 ILGGLQEQEFESSFV
+139 ILGGLQRQTDGSSVV
-154 DRWKQDWGSQ
+154 DAWKQDWA
-164 NAAHYADEPDTGS
+164 NETAAHSTNDHDEGTR
-177 QQEGDTPSA
+177 QEENSSTA
-186 EPDVATQPEKTD
+186 ELNPTEQSEKTD
-198 EPEIP
+198 PVESPAPEQ
-203 PEAQT
+203 A
-208 PTETVQPT
+208 TVQVDQPV
-216 AEVEQTAEVLV
+216 EVFV
-227 EQEPAPVV
+227 EQESAPVV
-235 EVQPETQTE
+235 EVQPETKTE
-244 TSQPSSVITGFD
+244 TSQPTPVTTAFD
-256 DFDPLAIE
+256 DFDPLAIAS
-264 ESFKT
+264 SFKT
-269 SVNIA
+269 SVDIA
-274 NETLEKVDQ
+274 NASVAEPVAETETVKQ
-283 PAPTVEPI
+283 P
-291 KKVKGKEGIPVDYPE
+291 KRREGIPVDYPA
-306 VEHTVEIL
+306 VENTVEIL
-314 SDPLKPLTKPSDN
+314 SNPLKPLETAGDT

-332 EWAGSIE
+332 DWAGSIE
-339 AMEAVVGVTS
+339 TMEAVVGVTT
-349 QKFAQA
+349 QKFNQA
-355 EQRGRT
+355 EQRGRN
-361 PKLTQ
+361 PKLTV

-372 DIQNDAVGSKMMHEF
+372 DIQVDAVGSKMMHEF
-387 QYVVG
+387 QYVAG
-392 ANWSQGIRTATTTMP
+392 ANWSQGIKTPTATMP

-418 DSKYVGTDAVPLLQ
+418 DSKYVGSDAVPLIQ

-468 INTQRVETLRASSGI
+468 INTQRIETLRASSGI

-497 NLFLNSITNCSFR
+497 NLFLSSITNCSFR
-510 SWNREQLTDLIDERD
+510 SWNREQLTELIDERD

-555 ESLTEEERAKNP
+555 ETLTDEERAQNP
-567 PDEICDHRSEF
+567 PDEVCDHRSEF

-621 LGYRKSYEITEGVEF
+621 LGYRKSYEITEGIEF
-636 VYRAQSIKT
+636 IYRAQNIKV

-666 FKNDDDE
+666 FKNDDEE

-678 DHRINMARIREFS
+678 DHRINLARIREFS
-691 HWVDDIVVDGQSLN
+691 HWVDDIVVDGQSLG
-705 DRAKINA
+705 DRVKINA
-712 LLNSLSRNTDVMR
+712 LLNSLSRNDTVMR

-746 RATCPSCQKTDKR
+746 RAKCPTCQKTDTK

>member
-1 MNKIIVISPHSKEEG
+1 MNKIIVISPHSNEEG
-16 LVAALTEALGPN
+16 LVAALTETFGPN
-28 IHVSLVDS
+28 VHVSLVDT
-36 IEEAQGFNGVAIL
+36 IEEAQGFNGIAIL
-49 KHFSN
+49 KHFSK
-54 GVETLDDLLE
+54 GVETIED
-64 IDSEVVLATHSRE
+64 VLAIDTEIVIASYSRE
-77 AITDQ
+77 EITDK
-82 MNILLAKDANG
+82 MNILLAEDAGG
-93 QDDSDTISKLSTES
+93 QDDSDIISKVSTDS

-115 RYNQAKSAGKTKG
+115 RYGQAKATGRAKE
-128 NIHFVSTGYES
+128 NIHFISTGYNS
-139 ILGGLQEQEFESSFV
+139 ILGGLQRQAGGSSVV
-154 DRWKQDWGSQ
+154 DVWKQDWA
-164 NAAHYADEPDTGS
+164 NETAAHSTNDHDEGTR
-177 QQEGDTPSA
+177 QEENSSTA
-186 EPDVATQPEKTD
+186 EPNPTEQSEKTD
-198 EPEIP
+198 PAESPAPEQATVQEPET
-203 PEAQT
+203 A
-208 PTETVQPT
+208 VQVEQP
-216 AEVEQTAEVLV
+216 AEVFV
-227 EQEPAPVV
+227 EQEPTPVA
-235 EVQPETQTE
+235 EVQPETKTE
-244 TSQPSSVITGFD
+244 TSQPTPVTTAFD
-256 DFDPLAIE
+256 DFDPLAIAS
-264 ESFKT
+264 SFKT
-269 SVNIA
+269 SVDIA
-274 NETLEKVDQ
+274 NASVAEPVAETETVKQ
-283 PAPTVEPI
+283 P
-291 KKVKGKEGIPVDYPE
+291 KRREGIPVDYPA
-306 VEHTVEIL
+306 VENTVEIL
-314 SDPLKPLTKPSDN
+314 SNPLKPLETTGDT

-332 EWAGSIE
+332 DWAGSIE
-339 AMEAVVGVTS
+339 TMEAVVGVTT
-349 QKFAQA
+349 QKFNQA
-355 EQRGRT
+355 EQRGRN
-361 PKLTQ
+361 PKLTV

-372 DIQNDAVGSKMMHEF
+372 DIQVDAVGSKMMHEF
-387 QYVVG
+387 QYVAG
-392 ANWSQGIRTATTTMP
+392 ANWSQGIKTPTATMP

-418 DSKYVGTDAVPLLQ
+418 DSKYVGSDAVPLIQ

-468 INTQRVETLRASSGI
+468 INTQRIETLRASSGI

-497 NLFLNSITNCSFR
+497 NLFLSSITNCSFR
-510 SWNREQLTDLIDERD
+510 SWNREQLTELIDERD

-555 ESLTEEERAKNP
+555 ETLTDEERAQNP
-567 PDEICDHRSEF
+567 PDEVCDHRSEF

-621 LGYRKSYEITEGVEF
+621 LGYRKSYEITEGIEF
-636 VYRAQSIKT
+636 IYRAQNIKV

-666 FKNDDDE
+666 FKNDDEE

-678 DHRINMARIREFS
+678 DHRINLARIREFS
-691 HWVDDIVVDGQSLN
+691 HWVDDIVVDGQSLS
-705 DRAKINA
+705 DRVKINA
-712 LLNSLSRNTDVMR
+712 LLNSLSRNDTVMR

-746 RATCPSCQKTDKR
+746 RAKCPTCQKTDTK

>member
-1 MNKIIVISPHSKEEG
+1 MNKIIVISPHSNEEG
-16 LVAALTEALGPN
+16 LVAALTETFGPN
-28 IHVSLVDS
+28 VHVSLVDT
-36 IEEAQGFNGVAIL
+36 IEEAQGFNGIAIL
-49 KHFSN
+49 KHFSK
-54 GVETLDDLLE
+54 GVETIED
-64 IDSEVVLATHSRE
+64 VLAIDTEIVIASYSRE
-77 AITDQ
+77 EITDK
-82 MNILLAKDANG
+82 MNILLAEDAGG
-93 QDDSDTISKLSTES
+93 QDDSDIISKVSTDS

-115 RYNQAKSAGKTKG
+115 RYGQAKAAGRAKE
-128 NIHFVSTGYES
+128 NIHFISTGYNS
-139 ILGGLQEQEFESSFV
+139 ILGGLQRQTDGSSVV
-154 DRWKQDWGSQ
+154 DVWKQDWA
-164 NAAHYADEPDTGS
+164 NETAAHSTNDHDEGTR
-177 QQEGDTPSA
+177 QEENSSTA
-186 EPDVATQPEKTD
+186 ELNPTEQSEKTD
-198 EPEIP
+198 PVESPAPEQATVQEPET
-203 PEAQT
+203 A
-208 PTETVQPT
+208 VQVEQP
-216 AEVEQTAEVLV
+216 AEVFV
-227 EQEPAPVV
+227 EQEPTPVA
-235 EVQPETQTE
+235 EVQPETKTE
-244 TSQPSSVITGFD
+244 TSQPTPVTTAFD
-256 DFDPLAIE
+256 DFDPLAIAS
-264 ESFKT
+264 SFKT
-269 SVNIA
+269 SVDIA
-274 NETLEKVDQ
+274 NASVAEPVAETETVKQ
-283 PAPTVEPI
+283 P
-291 KKVKGKEGIPVDYPE
+291 KRREGIPVDYPA
-306 VEHTVEIL
+306 VENTVEIL
-314 SDPLKPLTKPSDN
+314 SNPLKPLETAGDPS
-327 TRGFD
+327 RGFD
-332 EWAGSIE
+332 DWAGSIE
-339 AMEAVVGVTS
+339 TMEAVVGVTT
-349 QKFAQA
+349 QKFNQA
-355 EQRGRT
+355 EQRGRN
-361 PKLTQ
+361 PKLTV

-372 DIQNDAVGSKMMHEF
+372 DIQVDAVGSKMMHEF
-387 QYVVG
+387 QYVAG
-392 ANWSQGIRTATTTMP
+392 ANWSQGIKTPTATMP

-418 DSKYVGTDAVPLLQ
+418 DSKYVGSDAVPLIQ

-468 INTQRVETLRASSGI
+468 INTQRIETLRASSGI

-497 NLFLNSITNCSFR
+497 NLFLSSITNCSFR
-510 SWNREQLTDLIDERD
+510 SWNREQLTELIDERD

-555 ESLTEEERAKNP
+555 ETLTDEERAQNP
-567 PDEICDHRSEF
+567 PDEVCDHRSEF

-621 LGYRKSYEITEGVEF
+621 LGYRKSYEITEGIEF
-636 VYRAQSIKT
+636 IYRAQNIKV

-666 FKNDDDE
+666 FKNDDEE

-678 DHRINMARIREFS
+678 DHRINLARIREFS
-691 HWVDDIVVDGQSLN
+691 HWVDDIVVDGQSLG
-705 DRAKINA
+705 DRVKINA
-712 LLNSLSRNTDVMR
+712 LLNSLSRNDTVMR

-746 RATCPSCQKTDKR
+746 RAKCPTCQKTDTK

>member
-1 MNKIIVISPHSKEEG
+1 MNKIIVISPHSNEEG
-16 LVAALTEALGPN
+16 LVAALTETFGPN
-28 IHVSLVDS
+28 VHVSLVDT

-49 KHFSN
+49 KHFSK
-54 GVETLDDLLE
+54 GVETIED
-64 IDSEVVLATHSRE
+64 VLAIDTEIVIASYSRE
-77 AITDQ
+77 EITDK
-82 MNILLAKDANG
+82 MNILLAEDAGG
-93 QDDSDTISKLSTES
+93 QDDSDIISKVSTDS

-115 RYNQAKSAGKTKG
+115 RYGQAKAAGRAKE
-128 NIHFVSTGYES
+128 NIHFISTGYNS
-139 ILGGLQEQEFESSFV
+139 ILGGLQKQTDGSSVV
-154 DRWKQDWGSQ
+154 DAWKQDWA
-164 NAAHYADEPDTGS
+164 NETAAHSTNDHDEGTR
-177 QQEGDTPSA
+177 QEENSSTA
-186 EPDVATQPEKTD
+186 EPNPTTQSEKTD
-198 EPEIP
+198 PVESPAPEQATVQEPET
-203 PEAQT
+203 A
-208 PTETVQPT
+208 VQVEQP
-216 AEVEQTAEVLV
+216 AEVFV
-227 EQEPAPVV
+227 EQEPTPVA
-235 EVQPETQTE
+235 EVQPETKTE
-244 TSQPSSVITGFD
+244 TSQPTPVTTAFD
-256 DFDPLAIE
+256 DFDPLAIAS
-264 ESFKT
+264 SFKT
-269 SVNIA
+269 SVDIA
-274 NETLEKVDQ
+274 NASVAEPVVETETVKQ
-283 PAPTVEPI
+283 P
-291 KKVKGKEGIPVDYPE
+291 KRREGIPVDYPA
-306 VEHTVEIL
+306 VENTVEIL
-314 SDPLKPLTKPSDN
+314 SNPLKPLETTGDT

-332 EWAGSIE
+332 DWAGSIE
-339 AMEAVVGVTS
+339 TMEAVVGVTT
-349 QKFAQA
+349 QKFNQA
-355 EQRGRT
+355 EQRGRN
-361 PKLTQ
+361 PKLTV

-372 DIQNDAVGSKMMHEF
+372 DIQVDAVGSKMMHEF
-387 QYVVG
+387 QYVAG
-392 ANWSQGIRTATTTMP
+392 ANWSQGIKTPTATMP

-418 DSKYVGTDAVPLLQ
+418 DSKYVGSDAVPLIQ

-468 INTQRVETLRASSGI
+468 INTQRIETLRASSGI

-497 NLFLNSITNCSFR
+497 NLFLSSITNCSFR
-510 SWNREQLTDLIDERD
+510 SWNREQLTELIDERD

-555 ESLTEEERAKNP
+555 ETLTDEERAQNP
-567 PDEICDHRSEF
+567 PDEVCDHRSEF

-621 LGYRKSYEITEGVEF
+621 LGYRKSYEITEGIEF
-636 VYRAQSIKT
+636 IYRAQNIKV

-666 FKNDDDE
+666 FKNDDEE

-678 DHRINMARIREFS
+678 DHRINLARIREFS
-691 HWVDDIVVDGQSLN
+691 HWVDDIVVDGQSLG
-705 DRAKINA
+705 DRVKINA
-712 LLNSLSRNTDVMR
+712 LLNSLSRNDTVMR

-746 RATCPSCQKTDKR
+746 RAKCPTCQKTDTK

>member
-1 MNKIIVISPHSKEEG
+1 MNKIIVISPHSNEEG
-16 LVAALTEALGPN
+16 LVAALTETFGPN
-28 IHVSLVDS
+28 VHVSLVDT
-36 IEEAQGFNGVAIL
+36 IEEAQGFNGIAIL
-49 KHFSN
+49 KHFSK
-54 GVETLDDLLE
+54 GVETIED
-64 IDSEVVLATHSRE
+64 VLAIDTEIVIASYSRE
-77 AITDQ
+77 EITDK
-82 MNILLAKDANG
+82 MNILLAEDAGG
-93 QDDSDTISKLSTES
+93 QDDSDIISKVSTDS

-115 RYNQAKSAGKTKG
+115 RYGQAKAAGRAKE
-128 NIHFVSTGYES
+128 NIHFISTGYNS
-139 ILGGLQEQEFESSFV
+139 ILGGLQRQTGGSSVV
-154 DRWKQDWGSQ
+154 DVWKQDWA
-164 NAAHYADEPDTGS
+164 NETAAHSTNDHDEGTR
-177 QQEGDTPSA
+177 QEENSSTA
-186 EPDVATQPEKTD
+186 EPNPTEQSEKTD
-198 EPEIP
+198 PVESPAPEQATVQEPET
-203 PEAQT
+203 A
-208 PTETVQPT
+208 VQVEQP
-216 AEVEQTAEVLV
+216 AEVFV
-227 EQEPAPVV
+227 EQEPTPVA
-235 EVQPETQTE
+235 EVQPETKTE
-244 TSQPSSVITGFD
+244 TSQPTPVTTAFD
-256 DFDPLAIE
+256 DFDPLAIAS
-264 ESFKT
+264 SFKT
-269 SVNIA
+269 SVDIA
-274 NETLEKVDQ
+274 NASVAEPVAETETVKQ
-283 PAPTVEPI
+283 P
-291 KKVKGKEGIPVDYPE
+291 KRREGIPVDYPA
-306 VEHTVEIL
+306 VENTVEIL
-314 SDPLKPLTKPSDN
+314 SNPLKPLETTGDT

-332 EWAGSIE
+332 DWAGSIE
-339 AMEAVVGVTS
+339 TMEAVVGVTT
-349 QKFAQA
+349 QKFNQA
-355 EQRGRT
+355 EQRGRN
-361 PKLTQ
+361 PKLTV

-372 DIQNDAVGSKMMHEF
+372 DIQVDAVGSKMMHEF
-387 QYVVG
+387 QYVAG
-392 ANWSQGIRTATTTMP
+392 ANWSQGIKTPTATMP

-418 DSKYVGTDAVPLLQ
+418 DSKYVGSDAVPLIQ

-468 INTQRVETLRASSGI
+468 INTQRIETLRASSGI

-497 NLFLNSITNCSFR
+497 NLFLSSITNCSFR
-510 SWNREQLTDLIDERD
+510 SWNREQLTELIDERD

-555 ESLTEEERAKNP
+555 ETLTDEERAQNP
-567 PDEICDHRSEF
+567 PDEVCDHRSEF

-621 LGYRKSYEITEGVEF
+621 LGYRKSYEITEGIEF
-636 VYRAQSIKT
+636 IYRAQNIKV

-666 FKNDDDE
+666 FKNDDEE

-678 DHRINMARIREFS
+678 DHRINLARIREFS
-691 HWVDDIVVDGQSLN
+691 HWVDDIVVDGQSLG
-705 DRAKINA
+705 DRVKINA
-712 LLNSLSRNTDVMR
+712 LLNSLSRNDTVMR

-746 RATCPSCQKTDKR
+746 RAKCPTCQKTDTK

>member
-1 MNKIIVISPHSKEEG
+1 MNKIIVISPHSNEEG
-16 LVAALTEALGPN
+16 LVAALTETFGPN
-28 IHVSLVDS
+28 VHVSLVDT

-49 KHFSN
+49 KHFSK
-54 GVETLDDLLE
+54 GVETIED
-64 IDSEVVLATHSRE
+64 VLAIDTEIVIASYSRE
-77 AITDQ
+77 EITDK
-82 MNILLAKDANG
+82 MNILLAEDAGG
-93 QDDSDTISKLSTES
+93 QDDSDIISKVSTDS

-115 RYNQAKSAGKTKG
+115 RYGQAKAAGRAKE
-128 NIHFVSTGYES
+128 NIHFISTGYNS
-139 ILGGLQEQEFESSFV
+139 ILGGLQKQTDGSSVV
-154 DRWKQDWGSQ
+154 DVWKQDWA
-164 NAAHYADEPDTGS
+164 NETAAHSTNDHDEGTR
-177 QQEGDTPSA
+177 QEENSSTA
-186 EPDVATQPEKTD
+186 ELNPTEQSEKTD
-198 EPEIP
+198 PVESPAPEQ
-203 PEAQT
+203 A
-208 PTETVQPT
+208 TVQKPET
-216 AEVEQTAEVLV
+216 AVQVEQPAEVFV
-227 EQEPAPVV
+227 EQEPTPVA
-235 EVQPETQTE
+235 EVQPETKTE
-244 TSQPSSVITGFD
+244 TSQPTPVTTAFD
-256 DFDPLAIE
+256 DFDPLAIAS
-264 ESFKT
+264 SFKT
-269 SVNIA
+269 SVDIA
-274 NETLEKVDQ
+274 NASVAEPVAETETVKQ
-283 PAPTVEPI
+283 P
-291 KKVKGKEGIPVDYPE
+291 KRREGIPVDYPA
-306 VEHTVEIL
+306 VENTVEIL
-314 SDPLKPLTKPSDN
+314 SNPLKPLETTGDT

-332 EWAGSIE
+332 DWAGSIE
-339 AMEAVVGVTS
+339 TMEAVVGVTT
-349 QKFAQA
+349 QKFNQA
-355 EQRGRT
+355 EQRGRN
-361 PKLTQ
+361 PKLTV

-372 DIQNDAVGSKMMHEF
+372 DIQVDAVGSKMMHEF
-387 QYVVG
+387 QYVAG
-392 ANWSQGIRTATTTMP
+392 ANWSQGIKTPTATMP

-418 DSKYVGTDAVPLLQ
+418 DSKYVGSDAVPLIQ

-468 INTQRVETLRASSGI
+468 INTQRIETLRASSGI

-497 NLFLNSITNCSFR
+497 NLFLSSITNCSFR
-510 SWNREQLTDLIDERD
+510 SWNREQLTELIDERD

-555 ESLTEEERAKNP
+555 ETLTDEERAQNP
-567 PDEICDHRSEF
+567 PDEVCDHRSEF

-621 LGYRKSYEITEGVEF
+621 LGYRKSYEITEGIEF
-636 VYRAQSIKT
+636 IYRAQNIKV

-666 FKNDDDE
+666 FKNDDEE

-678 DHRINMARIREFS
+678 DHRINLARIREFS
-691 HWVDDIVVDGQSLN
+691 HWVDDIVVDGQSLS
-705 DRAKINA
+705 DRVKINA
-712 LLNSLSRNTDVMR
+712 LLNSLSRNDAVMR

-746 RATCPSCQKTDKR
+746 RAKCPTCQKTDTK

>member
-1 MNKIIVISPHSKEEG
+1 MNKIIVISPHSNEEG
-16 LVAALTEALGPN
+16 LVAALTETFGPN
-28 IHVSLVDS
+28 VHVSLVDT
-36 IEEAQGFNGVAIL
+36 IEEAQGFNGIAIL
-49 KHFSN
+49 KHFSK
-54 GVETLDDLLE
+54 GVETIED
-64 IDSEVVLATHSRE
+64 VLAIDTEIVIASYSRE
-77 AITDQ
+77 EITDK
-82 MNILLAKDANG
+82 MNILLAEDAGG
-93 QDDSDTISKLSTES
+93 QDDSDIISKVSTDS

-115 RYNQAKSAGKTKG
+115 RYGQAKATGRAKE
-128 NIHFVSTGYES
+128 NIHFISTGYNS
-139 ILGGLQEQEFESSFV
+139 ILGGLQRQTGGSSVV
-154 DRWKQDWGSQ
+154 DVWKQDWA
-164 NAAHYADEPDTGS
+164 NETAAHSTNDHDEGTR
-177 QQEGDTPSA
+177 QEENSSTA
-186 EPDVATQPEKTD
+186 EPSPTEQSEKTD
-198 EPEIP
+198 PDESPAPEQATVQEPET
-203 PEAQT
+203 A
-208 PTETVQPT
+208 VQVEQP
-216 AEVEQTAEVLV
+216 AEVFV
-227 EQEPAPVV
+227 EQEPTPVA
-235 EVQPETQTE
+235 EVQPETKTE
-244 TSQPSSVITGFD
+244 TSQPTPVTTAFD
-256 DFDPLAIE
+256 DFDPLAIAS
-264 ESFKT
+264 SFKT
-269 SVNIA
+269 SVDIA
-274 NETLEKVDQ
+274 NASVAEPVAETETVKQ
-283 PAPTVEPI
+283 P
-291 KKVKGKEGIPVDYPE
+291 KRREGIPVDYPA
-306 VEHTVEIL
+306 VENTVEIL
-314 SDPLKPLTKPSDN
+314 SNPLKPLETTGDT

-332 EWAGSIE
+332 DWAGSIE
-339 AMEAVVGVTS
+339 TMEAVVGVTT
-349 QKFAQA
+349 QKFNQA
-355 EQRGRT
+355 EQRGRN
-361 PKLTQ
+361 PKLTV

-372 DIQNDAVGSKMMHEF
+372 DIQVDAVGSKMMHEF
-387 QYVVG
+387 QYVAG
-392 ANWSQGIRTATTTMP
+392 ANWSQGIKTPTATMP

-418 DSKYVGTDAVPLLQ
+418 DSKYVGSDAVPLIQ

-468 INTQRVETLRASSGI
+468 INTQRIETLRASSGI

-497 NLFLNSITNCSFR
+497 NLFLSSITNCSFR
-510 SWNREQLTDLIDERD
+510 SWNREQLTELIDERD

-555 ESLTEEERAKNP
+555 ETLTDEQRAQNP
-567 PDEICDHRSEF
+567 PDEVCDHRSEF

-621 LGYRKSYEITEGVEF
+621 LGYRKSYEITEGIEF
-636 VYRAQSIKT
+636 IYRAQNIKV

-666 FKNDDDE
+666 FKNDDEE

-678 DHRINMARIREFS
+678 DHRINLARIREFS
-691 HWVDDIVVDGQSLN
+691 HWVDDIVVDGQSLG
-705 DRAKINA
+705 DRVKINA
-712 LLNSLSRNTDVMR
+712 LLNSLSRNDTVMR

-746 RATCPSCQKTDKR
+746 RAKCPTCQKTDTK

>member
-1 MNKIIVISPHSKEEG
+1 MNKIIVISPHSNEEG
-16 LVAALTEALGPN
+16 LVAALTETFGPN
-28 IHVSLVDS
+28 VHVSLVDT
-36 IEEAQGFNGVAIL
+36 IEEAQGFNGIAIL
-49 KHFSN
+49 KHFSK
-54 GVETLDDLLE
+54 GVETIED
-64 IDSEVVLATHSRE
+64 VLAIDTEIVIASYSRE
-77 AITDQ
+77 EITDK
-82 MNILLAKDANG
+82 MNILLAEDAGG
-93 QDDSDTISKLSTES
+93 QDDSDIISKVSTDS

-115 RYNQAKSAGKTKG
+115 RYGQAKATGRAKE
-128 NIHFVSTGYES
+128 NIHFISTGYNS
-139 ILGGLQEQEFESSFV
+139 ILGGLQRQTDGSSVV
-154 DRWKQDWGSQ
+154 DVWKQDWA
-164 NAAHYADEPDTGS
+164 NETAAHSTNDHDEGTR
-177 QQEGDTPSA
+177 QEENSSTA
-186 EPDVATQPEKTD
+186 EPNPTEQSEKTD
-198 EPEIP
+198 PVESPAPEQATVQEPET
-203 PEAQT
+203 A
-208 PTETVQPT
+208 VQVEQP
-216 AEVEQTAEVLV
+216 AEVFV
-227 EQEPAPVV
+227 EQEPTPVA
-235 EVQPETQTE
+235 EVQPETKTE
-244 TSQPSSVITGFD
+244 TSQPTPVTTAFD
-256 DFDPLAIE
+256 DFDPLAIAS
-264 ESFKT
+264 SFKT
-269 SVNIA
+269 SVDIA
-274 NETLEKVDQ
+274 NASVAEPVAETETVKQ
-283 PAPTVEPI
+283 P
-291 KKVKGKEGIPVDYPE
+291 KRREGIPVDYPA
-306 VEHTVEIL
+306 VENTVEIL
-314 SDPLKPLTKPSDN
+314 SNPLKPLETTGDT

-332 EWAGSIE
+332 DWAGSIE
-339 AMEAVVGVTS
+339 TMEAVVGVTT
-349 QKFAQA
+349 QKFNQA
-355 EQRGRT
+355 EQRGRN
-361 PKLTQ
+361 PKLTV

-372 DIQNDAVGSKMMHEF
+372 DIQVDAVGSKMMHEF
-387 QYVVG
+387 QYVAG
-392 ANWSQGIRTATTTMP
+392 ANWSQGIKTPTATMP

-418 DSKYVGTDAVPLLQ
+418 DSKYVGSDAVPLIQ

-468 INTQRVETLRASSGI
+468 INTQRIETLRASSGI

-497 NLFLNSITNCSFR
+497 NLFLSSITNCSFR
-510 SWNREQLTDLIDERD
+510 SWNREQLTELIDERD

-555 ESLTEEERAKNP
+555 ETLTDEERAQNP
-567 PDEICDHRSEF
+567 PDEVCDHRSEF

-621 LGYRKSYEITEGVEF
+621 LGYRKSYEITEGIEF
-636 VYRAQSIKT
+636 IYRAQNIKV

-666 FKNDDDE
+666 FKNDDEE

-678 DHRINMARIREFS
+678 DHRINLARIREFS
-691 HWVDDIVVDGQSLN
+691 HWVDDIVVDGQSLG
-705 DRAKINA
+705 DRVKINA
-712 LLNSLSRNTDVMR
+712 LLNSLSRNDAVMR

-746 RATCPSCQKTDKR
+746 RAKCPTCQKTDTK

>member
-1 MNKIIVISPHSKEEG
+1 MNKIIVISPHSNEEG
-16 LVAALTEALGPN
+16 LVAALTEAFGPN
-28 IHVSLVDS
+28 VHVSLVDT
-36 IEEAQGFNGVAIL
+36 IEEAQGFNGIAIL
-49 KHFSN
+49 KHFSK
-54 GVETLDDLLE
+54 GVETIED
-64 IDSEVVLATHSRE
+64 VLAIDTEIVIASYSRE
-77 AITDQ
+77 EITDK
-82 MNILLAKDANG
+82 MNILLAEDAGG
-93 QDDSDTISKLSTES
+93 QDDSDIISKVSTDS

-115 RYNQAKSAGKTKG
+115 RYGQAKAAGRAKE
-128 NIHFVSTGYES
+128 NIHFISTGYNS
-139 ILGGLQEQEFESSFV
+139 ILGGLQKQTDGSSVV
-154 DRWKQDWGSQ
+154 DAWKQDWA
-164 NAAHYADEPDTGS
+164 NEAAAHSTNDHDEGTR
-177 QQEGDTPSA
+177 QEENSSTA
-186 EPDVATQPEKTD
+186 EPNPTTQSEKTD
-198 EPEIP
+198 PVESPAPEQATVQEPET
-203 PEAQT
+203 A
-208 PTETVQPT
+208 VQVEQP
-216 AEVEQTAEVLV
+216 AEVFV
-227 EQEPAPVV
+227 EQEPTPVA
-235 EVQPETQTE
+235 EVQPETKTE
-244 TSQPSSVITGFD
+244 TSQPTPVTTAFD
-256 DFDPLAIE
+256 DFDPLAIAS
-264 ESFKT
+264 SFKT
-269 SVNIA
+269 SVDIA
-274 NETLEKVDQ
+274 NASVAEPVVETETVKQ
-283 PAPTVEPI
+283 P
-291 KKVKGKEGIPVDYPE
+291 KRREGIPVDYPA
-306 VEHTVEIL
+306 VENTVEIL
-314 SDPLKPLTKPSDN
+314 SNPLKSLETAGDPS
-327 TRGFD
+327 RGFD
-332 EWAGSIE
+332 DWGGAIE
-339 AMEAVVGVTS
+339 TMEAVVGVTT
-349 QKFAQA
+349 QKFSQA
-355 EQRGRT
+355 EQRGRN
-361 PKLTQ
+361 PNLTV

-372 DIQNDAVGSKMMHEF
+372 DIQVDAVGSKMMHEF
-387 QYVVG
+387 QYVAG
-392 ANWSQGIRTATTTMP
+392 ANWSQGIKTPTATMP

-418 DSKYVGTDAVPLLQ
+418 DSKYVGSDAVPLIQ

-468 INTQRVETLRASSGI
+468 INTQRIETLRASSGI

-497 NLFLNSITNCSFR
+497 NLFLSSITNCSFR
-510 SWNREQLTDLIDERD
+510 SWNREQLTELIDERD

-555 ESLTEEERAKNP
+555 ETLTDEERAQNP
-567 PDEICDHRSEF
+567 PDEVCDHRSEF
-578 LADLM
+578 LTDLM

-621 LGYRKSYEITEGVEF
+621 LGYRKSYEITEGIEF
-636 VYRAQSIKT
+636 IYRAQNIKV

-666 FKNDDDE
+666 FKNDDEE

-678 DHRINMARIREFS
+678 DHRINLARIREFS
-691 HWVDDIVVDGQSLN
+691 HWVDDIVVDGQSLG
-705 DRAKINA
+705 DRVKINA
-712 LLNSLSRNTDVMR
+712 LLNSLSRNDTVMR

-746 RATCPSCQKTDKR
+746 RAKCPTCQKTDTK

>member
-1 MNKIIVISPHSKEEG
+1 MNKIIVISPHSNEEG
-16 LVAALTEALGPN
+16 LVAALTETFGPN
-28 IHVSLVDS
+28 VHVSLVDT
-36 IEEAQGFNGVAIL
+36 IEEAQGFNGIAIL
-49 KHFSN
+49 KHFSK
-54 GVETLDDLLE
+54 GVETIED
-64 IDSEVVLATHSRE
+64 VLAIDTEIVIASYSRE
-77 AITDQ
+77 EITDK
-82 MNILLAKDANG
+82 MNILLAEDAGG
-93 QDDSDTISKLSTES
+93 QDDSDIISKVSTDS

-115 RYNQAKSAGKTKG
+115 RYGQAKAAGRAKE
-128 NIHFVSTGYES
+128 NIHFISTGYNS
-139 ILGGLQEQEFESSFV
+139 ILGGLQRQTDGSSVV
-154 DRWKQDWGSQ
+154 DVWKQDWA
-164 NAAHYADEPDTGS
+164 NETAAHSTNDHDEGTR
-177 QQEGDTPSA
+177 QEENSSTA
-186 EPDVATQPEKTD
+186 EPNPTEQSEKTD
-198 EPEIP
+198 PVESPAPEQATVQEPET
-203 PEAQT
+203 A
-208 PTETVQPT
+208 VQVEQP
-216 AEVEQTAEVLV
+216 AEVFV
-227 EQEPAPVV
+227 EQEPTPVA
-235 EVQPETQTE
+235 EVQPETKTE
-244 TSQPSSVITGFD
+244 TSQPTPVTTAFD
-256 DFDPLAIE
+256 DFDPLAIAS
-264 ESFKT
+264 SFKT
-269 SVNIA
+269 SVDIA
-274 NETLEKVDQ
+274 NASVAEPVAETETVKQ
-283 PAPTVEPI
+283 P
-291 KKVKGKEGIPVDYPE
+291 KRREGIPVDYPA
-306 VEHTVEIL
+306 VENTVEIL
-314 SDPLKPLTKPSDN
+314 SNPLKPLETTGDT

-332 EWAGSIE
+332 DWAGSIE
-339 AMEAVVGVTS
+339 TMEAVVGVTT
-349 QKFAQA
+349 QKFNQA
-355 EQRGRT
+355 EQRGRN
-361 PKLTQ
+361 PKLTV

-372 DIQNDAVGSKMMHEF
+372 DIQVDAVGSKMMHEF
-387 QYVVG
+387 QYVAG
-392 ANWSQGIRTATTTMP
+392 ANWSQGIKTPTATMP

-418 DSKYVGTDAVPLLQ
+418 DSKYVGSDAVPLIQ

-468 INTQRVETLRASSGI
+468 INTQRIETLRASSGI

-497 NLFLNSITNCSFR
+497 NLFLSSITNCSFR
-510 SWNREQLTDLIDERD
+510 SWNREQLTELIDERD

-555 ESLTEEERAKNP
+555 ETLTDEERAQNP
-567 PDEICDHRSEF
+567 PDEVCDHRSEF

-621 LGYRKSYEITEGVEF
+621 LGYRKSYEITEGIEF
-636 VYRAQSIKT
+636 IYRAQNIKV

-666 FKNDDDE
+666 FKNDDEE

-678 DHRINMARIREFS
+678 DHRINLARIREFS
-691 HWVDDIVVDGQSLN
+691 HWVDDIVVDGQSLG
-705 DRAKINA
+705 DRVKINA
-712 LLNSLSRNTDVMR
+712 LLNSLSRNDTVMR

-746 RATCPSCQKTDKR
+746 RAKCPTCQKTDTK

>member
-1 MNKIIVISPHSKEEG
+1 MNKIIVISPHSNEEG
-16 LVAALTEALGPN
+16 LVAALTETFGPN
-28 IHVSLVDS
+28 VHVSLVDT
-36 IEEAQGFNGVAIL
+36 IEEAQGFNGIAIL
-49 KHFSN
+49 KHFSK
-54 GVETLDDLLE
+54 GVETIED
-64 IDSEVVLATHSRE
+64 VLAIDTEIVIASYSRE
-77 AITDQ
+77 EITDK
-82 MNILLAKDANG
+82 MNILLAEDAGG
-93 QDDSDTISKLSTES
+93 QDDSDIISKVSTDS

-115 RYNQAKSAGKTKG
+115 RYGQAKAAGRAKE
-128 NIHFVSTGYES
+128 NIHFISTGYNS
-139 ILGGLQEQEFESSFV
+139 ILGGLQRQTDGSSVV
-154 DRWKQDWGSQ
+154 DVWKQDWA
-164 NAAHYADEPDTGS
+164 NETAAHSTNDHDDGAR
-177 QQEGDTPSA
+177 QEENSSTA
-186 EPDVATQPEKTD
+186 EPSPTEQSEKTD
-198 EPEIP
+198 PDESPAPEQATVQEPET
-203 PEAQT
+203 A
-208 PTETVQPT
+208 VQVEQP
-216 AEVEQTAEVLV
+216 AEVFV
-227 EQEPAPVV
+227 EQEPTPVA
-235 EVQPETQTE
+235 EVQPETKTE
-244 TSQPSSVITGFD
+244 TSQPTPVTTAFD
-256 DFDPLAIE
+256 DFDPLAIAS
-264 ESFKT
+264 SFKT
-269 SVNIA
+269 SVDIA
-274 NETLEKVDQ
+274 NASVAEPVAETETVKQ
-283 PAPTVEPI
+283 P
-291 KKVKGKEGIPVDYPE
+291 KRREGIPVDYPA
-306 VEHTVEIL
+306 VENTVEIL
-314 SDPLKPLTKPSDN
+314 SNPLKPLETAGDPS
-327 TRGFD
+327 RGFD
-332 EWAGSIE
+332 DWAGSIE
-339 AMEAVVGVTS
+339 TMEAVVGVTT
-349 QKFAQA
+349 QKFNQA
-355 EQRGRT
+355 EQRGRN
-361 PKLTQ
+361 PKLTV

-372 DIQNDAVGSKMMHEF
+372 DIQVDAVGSKMMHEF
-387 QYVVG
+387 QYVAG
-392 ANWSQGIRTATTTMP
+392 ANWSQGIKTPTATMP

-418 DSKYVGTDAVPLLQ
+418 DSKYVGSDAVPLIQ

-468 INTQRVETLRASSGI
+468 INTQRIETLRASSGI

-497 NLFLNSITNCSFR
+497 NLFLSSITNCSFR
-510 SWNREQLTDLIDERD
+510 SWNREQLTELIDERD

-555 ESLTEEERAKNP
+555 ETLTDEERAQNP
-567 PDEICDHRSEF
+567 PDEVCDHRSEF

-621 LGYRKSYEITEGVEF
+621 LGYRKSYEITEGIEF
-636 VYRAQSIKT
+636 IYRAQNIKV

-666 FKNDDDE
+666 FKNDDEE

-678 DHRINMARIREFS
+678 DHRINLARIREFS
-691 HWVDDIVVDGQSLN
+691 HWVDDIVVDGQSLG
-705 DRAKINA
+705 DRVKINA
-712 LLNSLSRNTDVMR
+712 LLNSLSRNDTVMR

-746 RATCPSCQKTDKR
+746 RAKCPTCQKTDTK

>member
-1 MNKIIVISPHSKEEG
+1 MNKIIVISPHSNEEG
-16 LVAALTEALGPN
+16 LVAALTETFGPN
-28 IHVSLVDS
+28 VHVSLVDT

-49 KHFSN
+49 KHFSK
-54 GVETLDDLLE
+54 GVETIED
-64 IDSEVVLATHSRE
+64 VLAIDTEIVIASYSRE
-77 AITDQ
+77 EITDK
-82 MNILLAKDANG
+82 MNILLAEDAGG
-93 QDDSDTISKLSTES
+93 QDDSDIISKVSTDS

-115 RYNQAKSAGKTKG
+115 RYGQAKATGRAKE
-128 NIHFVSTGYES
+128 NIHFISTGYNS
-139 ILGGLQEQEFESSFV
+139 ILGGLQKQTDGSSVV
-154 DRWKQDWGSQ
+154 DAWKQDWA
-164 NAAHYADEPDTGS
+164 NETAAHSTNDHDEGTR
-177 QQEGDTPSA
+177 QEENSSTA
-186 EPDVATQPEKTD
+186 ELNPTEQSEKTD
-198 EPEIP
+198 PVESPAPEQATVQEPET
-203 PEAQT
+203 A
-208 PTETVQPT
+208 VQVEQP
-216 AEVEQTAEVLV
+216 AEVFV
-227 EQEPAPVV
+227 EQEPTPVA
-235 EVQPETQTE
+235 EVQPETKTE
-244 TSQPSSVITGFD
+244 TSQPTPVTTAFD
-256 DFDPLAIE
+256 DFDPLAIAS
-264 ESFKT
+264 SFKT
-269 SVNIA
+269 SVDIA
-274 NETLEKVDQ
+274 NASVAEPVAETETVKQ
-283 PAPTVEPI
+283 P
-291 KKVKGKEGIPVDYPE
+291 KRREGIPVDYPA
-306 VEHTVEIL
+306 VENTVEIL
-314 SDPLKPLTKPSDN
+314 SNPLKPLETTGDT

-332 EWAGSIE
+332 DWAGSIE
-339 AMEAVVGVTS
+339 TMEAVVGVTT
-349 QKFAQA
+349 QKFNQA
-355 EQRGRT
+355 EQRGRN
-361 PKLTQ
+361 PKLTV

-372 DIQNDAVGSKMMHEF
+372 DIQVDAVGSKMMHEF
-387 QYVVG
+387 QYVAG
-392 ANWSQGIRTATTTMP
+392 ANWSQGIKTPTATMP

-418 DSKYVGTDAVPLLQ
+418 DSKYVGSDAVPLIQ

-468 INTQRVETLRASSGI
+468 INTQRIETLRASSGI

-497 NLFLNSITNCSFR
+497 NLFLSSITNCSFR
-510 SWNREQLTDLIDERD
+510 SWNREQLTELIDERD

-555 ESLTEEERAKNP
+555 ETLTDEERAQNP
-567 PDEICDHRSEF
+567 PDEVCDHRSEF

-621 LGYRKSYEITEGVEF
+621 LGYRKSYEITEGIEF
-636 VYRAQSIKT
+636 IYRAQNIKV

-666 FKNDDDE
+666 FKNDDEE

-678 DHRINMARIREFS
+678 DHRINLARIREFS
-691 HWVDDIVVDGQSLN
+691 HWVDDIVVDGQSLG
-705 DRAKINA
+705 DRVKINA
-712 LLNSLSRNTDVMR
+712 LLNSLSRNDTVMR

-746 RATCPSCQKTDKR
+746 RAKCPTCQKTDTK

>member
-1 MNKIIVISPHSKEEG
+1 MNKIIVISPHSNEEG
-16 LVAALTEALGPN
+16 LVAALTETFGPN
-28 IHVSLVDS
+28 VHVSLVDT
-36 IEEAQGFNGVAIL
+36 IEEAQGFNGIAIL
-49 KHFSN
+49 KHFSK
-54 GVETLDDLLE
+54 GVETIED
-64 IDSEVVLATHSRE
+64 VLAIDTEIVIASYSRE
-77 AITDQ
+77 EITDK
-82 MNILLAKDANG
+82 MNILLAEDAGG
-93 QDDSDTISKLSTES
+93 QDDSDIISKVSTDS

-115 RYNQAKSAGKTKG
+115 RYGQAKATGRAKE
-128 NIHFVSTGYES
+128 NIHFISTGYNS
-139 ILGGLQEQEFESSFV
+139 ILGGLQKQTDGSSVV
-154 DRWKQDWGSQ
+154 DVWKQDWA
-164 NAAHYADEPDTGS
+164 NETAAHSTNDHDEGTR
-177 QQEGDTPSA
+177 QEENSSTA
-186 EPDVATQPEKTD
+186 EPNPTEQSEKTD
-198 EPEIP
+198 PVESPAPEQATVQEPET
-203 PEAQT
+203 A
-208 PTETVQPT
+208 VQVEQP
-216 AEVEQTAEVLV
+216 AEVFV
-227 EQEPAPVV
+227 EQEPTPVA
-235 EVQPETQTE
+235 EVQPETKTE
-244 TSQPSSVITGFD
+244 TSQPTPVTTAFD
-256 DFDPLAIE
+256 DFDPLAIAS
-264 ESFKT
+264 SFKT
-269 SVNIA
+269 SVDIA
-274 NETLEKVDQ
+274 NASVAEPVAETETVKQ
-283 PAPTVEPI
+283 P
-291 KKVKGKEGIPVDYPE
+291 KRREGIPVDYPA
-306 VEHTVEIL
+306 VENTVEIL
-314 SDPLKPLTKPSDN
+314 SNPLKPLETAGDPA
-327 TRGFD
+327 RGFD
-332 EWAGSIE
+332 DWAGAVE
-339 AMEAVVGVTS
+339 TMEAVVGVTT
-349 QKFAQA
+349 QKFSQA
-355 EQRGRT
+355 EQRGRN
-361 PKLTQ
+361 PKLTV

-372 DIQNDAVGSKMMHEF
+372 DIQVDAVGSKMMHEF
-387 QYVVG
+387 QYVAG
-392 ANWSQGIRTATTTMP
+392 ANWSQGIKTPTATMP

-418 DSKYVGTDAVPLLQ
+418 DSKYVGSDAVPLIQ

-468 INTQRVETLRASSGI
+468 INTQRIETLRASSGI

-497 NLFLNSITNCSFR
+497 NLFLSSITNCSFR
-510 SWNREQLTDLIDERD
+510 SWNREQLTELIDERD

-555 ESLTEEERAKNP
+555 ETLTDEERAQNP
-567 PDEICDHRSEF
+567 PDEVCDHRSEF

-621 LGYRKSYEITEGVEF
+621 LGYRKSYEITEGIEF
-636 VYRAQSIKT
+636 IYRAQNIKV

-666 FKNDDDE
+666 FKNDDEE

-678 DHRINMARIREFS
+678 DHRINLARIREFS
-691 HWVDDIVVDGQSLN
+691 HWVDDIVVDGQSLG
-705 DRAKINA
+705 DRVKINA
-712 LLNSLSRNTDVMR
+712 LLNSLSRNDTVMR

-746 RATCPSCQKTDKR
+746 RAKCPTCQKTDTK

>member
-1 MNKIIVISPHSKEEG
+1 MNKIIVISPHSNEEG
-16 LVAALTEALGPN
+16 LVAALTETFGPN
-28 IHVSLVDS
+28 VHVSLVDT
-36 IEEAQGFNGVAIL
+36 IEEAQGFNGIAIL
-49 KHFSN
+49 KHFSK
-54 GVETLDDLLE
+54 GVETIED
-64 IDSEVVLATHSRE
+64 VLAIDTEIVIASYSRE
-77 AITDQ
+77 EITDK
-82 MNILLAKDANG
+82 MNILLAEDAGG
-93 QDDSDTISKLSTES
+93 QDDSDIISKVSTDS

-115 RYNQAKSAGKTKG
+115 RYGQAKATGRAKE
-128 NIHFVSTGYES
+128 NIHFISTGYNS
-139 ILGGLQEQEFESSFV
+139 ILGGLQRQTGGSSVV
-154 DRWKQDWGSQ
+154 DVWKQDWA
-164 NAAHYADEPDTGS
+164 NETAAHSTNDHDEGTR
-177 QQEGDTPSA
+177 QEENSSTA
-186 EPDVATQPEKTD
+186 EPNPTEQSEKTD
-198 EPEIP
+198 PVESPAPEQATVQEPET
-203 PEAQT
+203 A
-208 PTETVQPT
+208 VQVEQP
-216 AEVEQTAEVLV
+216 AEVFV
-227 EQEPAPVV
+227 EQEPTPVA
-235 EVQPETQTE
+235 EVQPETKTE
-244 TSQPSSVITGFD
+244 TSQPTPVTTAFD
-256 DFDPLAIE
+256 DFDPLAIAS
-264 ESFKT
+264 SFKT
-269 SVNIA
+269 SVDIA
-274 NETLEKVDQ
+274 NASVAEPVAETETVKQ
-283 PAPTVEPI
+283 P
-291 KKVKGKEGIPVDYPE
+291 KRREGIPVDYPA
-306 VEHTVEIL
+306 VENTVEIL
-314 SDPLKPLTKPSDN
+314 SNPLKPLETTGDT

-332 EWAGSIE
+332 DWAGSIE
-339 AMEAVVGVTS
+339 TMEAVVGVTT
-349 QKFAQA
+349 QKFNQA
-355 EQRGRT
+355 EQRGRN
-361 PKLTQ
+361 PKLTV

-372 DIQNDAVGSKMMHEF
+372 DIQVDAVGSKMMHEF
-387 QYVVG
+387 QYVAG
-392 ANWSQGIRTATTTMP
+392 ANWSQGIKTPTATMP

-418 DSKYVGTDAVPLLQ
+418 DSKYVGSDAVPLIQ

-468 INTQRVETLRASSGI
+468 INTQRIETLRASSGI

-497 NLFLNSITNCSFR
+497 NLFLSSITNCSFR
-510 SWNREQLTDLIDERD
+510 SWNREQLTELIDERD

-547 CGLRLKDD
+547 CGLRLKDN
-555 ESLTEEERAKNP
+555 ETLTDEERAQNP
-567 PDEICDHRSEF
+567 PDEVCDHRSEF

-621 LGYRKSYEITEGVEF
+621 LGYRKSYEITEGIEF
-636 VYRAQSIKT
+636 IYRAQNIKV

-666 FKNDDDE
+666 FKNDDEE

-678 DHRINMARIREFS
+678 DHRINLARIREFS
-691 HWVDDIVVDGQSLN
+691 HWVDDIVVDGQSLG
-705 DRAKINA
+705 DRVKINA
-712 LLNSLSRNTDVMR
+712 LLNSLSRNDTVMR

-746 RATCPSCQKTDKR
+746 RAKCPTCQKTDTK

>member
-1 MNKIIVISPHSKEEG
+1 MNKIIVISPHSNEEG
-16 LVAALTEALGPN
+16 LVAALTETFGPN
-28 IHVSLVDS
+28 VHVSLVDT
-36 IEEAQGFNGVAIL
+36 IEEAQGFNGIAIL
-49 KHFSN
+49 KHFSK
-54 GVETLDDLLE
+54 GVETIED
-64 IDSEVVLATHSRE
+64 VLAIDTEIVIASYSRE
-77 AITDQ
+77 EITDK
-82 MNILLAKDANG
+82 MNILLAEDAGG
-93 QDDSDTISKLSTES
+93 QDDSDIISKVSTDS

-115 RYNQAKSAGKTKG
+115 RYGQAKAAGRAKE
-128 NIHFVSTGYES
+128 NIHFISTGYNS
-139 ILGGLQEQEFESSFV
+139 ILGGLQRQTDGSSVV
-154 DRWKQDWGSQ
+154 DVWKQDWA
-164 NAAHYADEPDTGS
+164 NETAAHSTNDHDEGTR
-177 QQEGDTPSA
+177 QEENSSTA
-186 EPDVATQPEKTD
+186 EPNPTTQSEKTD
-198 EPEIP
+198 PVESPAPEQATVQEPET
-203 PEAQT
+203 A
-208 PTETVQPT
+208 VQVEQP
-216 AEVEQTAEVLV
+216 AEVFV
-227 EQEPAPVV
+227 EQEPTPVA
-235 EVQPETQTE
+235 EVQPETKTE
-244 TSQPSSVITGFD
+244 TSQPTPVTTAFD
-256 DFDPLAIE
+256 DFDPLAIAS
-264 ESFKT
+264 SFKT
-269 SVNIA
+269 SVDIA
-274 NETLEKVDQ
+274 NASVAEPVAETETVKQ
-283 PAPTVEPI
+283 P
-291 KKVKGKEGIPVDYPE
+291 KRREGIPVDYPA
-306 VEHTVEIL
+306 VENTVEIL
-314 SDPLKPLTKPSDN
+314 SNPLKPLETTGDT

-332 EWAGSIE
+332 DWAGSIE
-339 AMEAVVGVTS
+339 TMEAVVGVTT
-349 QKFAQA
+349 QKFNQA
-355 EQRGRT
+355 EQRGRN
-361 PKLTQ
+361 PKLTV

-372 DIQNDAVGSKMMHEF
+372 DIQVDAVGSKMMHEF
-387 QYVVG
+387 QYVAG
-392 ANWSQGIRTATTTMP
+392 ANWSQGIKTPTATMP

-418 DSKYVGTDAVPLLQ
+418 DSKYVGSDAVPLIQ

-468 INTQRVETLRASSGI
+468 INTQRIETLRASSGI

-497 NLFLNSITNCSFR
+497 NLFLSSITNCSFR
-510 SWNREQLTDLIDERD
+510 SWNREQLTELIDERD

-555 ESLTEEERAKNP
+555 ETLTDEERAQNP
-567 PDEICDHRSEF
+567 PDEVCDHRSEF

-621 LGYRKSYEITEGVEF
+621 LGYRKSYEITEGIEF
-636 VYRAQSIKT
+636 IYRAQNIKV

-666 FKNDDDE
+666 FKNDDEE

-678 DHRINMARIREFS
+678 DHRINLARIREFS
-691 HWVDDIVVDGQSLN
+691 HWVDDIVVDGQSLG
-705 DRAKINA
+705 DRVKINA
-712 LLNSLSRNTDVMR
+712 LLNSLSRNDTVMR

-746 RATCPSCQKTDKR
+746 RAKCPTCQKTDTK

>member
-1 MNKIIVISPHSKEEG
+1 MNKIIVISPHSNEEG
-16 LVAALTEALGPN
+16 LVAALTETFGPN
-28 IHVSLVDS
+28 VHVSLVDT
-36 IEEAQGFNGVAIL
+36 IEEAQGFNGIAIL
-49 KHFSN
+49 KHFSK
-54 GVETLDDLLE
+54 GVETIED
-64 IDSEVVLATHSRE
+64 VLAIDTEIVIASYSRE
-77 AITDQ
+77 EITDK
-82 MNILLAKDANG
+82 MNILLAEDAGG
-93 QDDSDTISKLSTES
+93 QDDSDIISKVSTDS

-115 RYNQAKSAGKTKG
+115 RYGQAKATGRAKE
-128 NIHFVSTGYES
+128 NIHFISTGYNS
-139 ILGGLQEQEFESSFV
+139 ILGGLQRQTGGSSVV
-154 DRWKQDWGSQ
+154 DVWKQDWA
-164 NAAHYADEPDTGS
+164 NETAAHSTNDHDEGTR
-177 QQEGDTPSA
+177 QEENSSTA
-186 EPDVATQPEKTD
+186 ELNPTEQSEKTD
-198 EPEIP
+198 PVESPAPEQATVQEPET
-203 PEAQT
+203 A
-208 PTETVQPT
+208 VQVEQP
-216 AEVEQTAEVLV
+216 AEVFV
-227 EQEPAPVV
+227 EQEPTPVA
-235 EVQPETQTE
+235 EVQPETKTE
-244 TSQPSSVITGFD
+244 TSQPTPVTTAFD
-256 DFDPLAIE
+256 DFDPLAIAS
-264 ESFKT
+264 SFKT
-269 SVNIA
+269 SVDIA
-274 NETLEKVDQ
+274 NASVAEPVVETETVKQ
-283 PAPTVEPI
+283 P
-291 KKVKGKEGIPVDYPE
+291 KRREGIPVDYPA
-306 VEHTVEIL
+306 VENTVEIL
-314 SDPLKPLTKPSDN
+314 SNPLKPLETTGDT

-332 EWAGSIE
+332 DWAGSIE
-339 AMEAVVGVTS
+339 TMEAVVGVTT
-349 QKFAQA
+349 QKFNQA
-355 EQRGRT
+355 EQRGRN
-361 PKLTQ
+361 PKLTV

-372 DIQNDAVGSKMMHEF
+372 DIQVDAVGSKMMHEF
-387 QYVVG
+387 QYVAG
-392 ANWSQGIRTATTTMP
+392 ANWSQGIKTPTATMP

-418 DSKYVGTDAVPLLQ
+418 DSKYVGSDAVPLIQ

-468 INTQRVETLRASSGI
+468 INTQRIETLRASSGI

-497 NLFLNSITNCSFR
+497 NLFLSSITNCSFR
-510 SWNREQLTDLIDERD
+510 SWNREQLTELIDERD

-555 ESLTEEERAKNP
+555 ETLTDEERAQNP
-567 PDEICDHRSEF
+567 PDEVCDHRSEF

-621 LGYRKSYEITEGVEF
+621 LGYRKSYEITEGIEF
-636 VYRAQSIKT
+636 IYRAQNIKV

-666 FKNDDDE
+666 FKNDDEE

-678 DHRINMARIREFS
+678 DHRINLARIREFS
-691 HWVDDIVVDGQSLN
+691 HWVDDIVVDGQSLG
-705 DRAKINA
+705 DRVKINA
-712 LLNSLSRNTDVMR
+712 LLNSLSRNDTVMR

-746 RATCPSCQKTDKR
+746 RAKCPTCQKTDTK

>member
-1 MNKIIVISPHSKEEG
+1 MNKIIVISPHSNEEG
-16 LVAALTEALGPN
+16 LVAALTETFGPN
-28 IHVSLVDS
+28 VHVSLVDT
-36 IEEAQGFNGVAIL
+36 IEEAQGFNGIAIL
-49 KHFSN
+49 KHFSK
-54 GVETLDDLLE
+54 GVETIED
-64 IDSEVVLATHSRE
+64 VLAIDTEIVIASYSRE
-77 AITDQ
+77 EITDK
-82 MNILLAKDANG
+82 MNILLAEDAGG
-93 QDDSDTISKLSTES
+93 QDDSDIISKVSTDS

-115 RYNQAKSAGKTKG
+115 RYGQAKATGRAKE
-128 NIHFVSTGYES
+128 NIHFISTGYNS
-139 ILGGLQEQEFESSFV
+139 ILGGLQRQTGGSSVV
-154 DRWKQDWGSQ
+154 DVWKQDWA
-164 NAAHYADEPDTGS
+164 NETAAHSTNDHDEGTR
-177 QQEGDTPSA
+177 QEENSSTA
-186 EPDVATQPEKTD
+186 EPNPTEQSEKTD
-198 EPEIP
+198 PVESPAPEQATVQEPET
-203 PEAQT
+203 A
-208 PTETVQPT
+208 VQVEQP
-216 AEVEQTAEVLV
+216 AEVFV
-227 EQEPAPVV
+227 EQEPTPVA
-235 EVQPETQTE
+235 EVQPETKTE
-244 TSQPSSVITGFD
+244 TSQPTPVTTAFD
-256 DFDPLAIE
+256 DFDPLAIAS
-264 ESFKT
+264 SFKT
-269 SVNIA
+269 SVDIA
-274 NETLEKVDQ
+274 NASVAEPVAETETVKQ
-283 PAPTVEPI
+283 P
-291 KKVKGKEGIPVDYPE
+291 KRREGIPVDYPA
-306 VEHTVEIL
+306 VENTVEIL
-314 SDPLKPLTKPSDN
+314 SNPLKPLETAGD
-327 TRGFD
+327 TARGFD
-332 EWAGSIE
+332 DWAGSIE
-339 AMEAVVGVTS
+339 TMEAVVGVTA
-349 QKFAQA
+349 QKFNQA
-355 EQRGRT
+355 EQRGRN
-361 PKLTQ
+361 PNLTV

-372 DIQNDAVGSKMMHEF
+372 DIQVDAVGSKMMHEF
-387 QYVVG
+387 QYVAG
-392 ANWSQGIRTATTTMP
+392 ANWSQGIKTPTATMP

-418 DSKYVGTDAVPLLQ
+418 DSKYVGSDAVPLIQ

-468 INTQRVETLRASSGI
+468 INTQRIETLRASSGI

-497 NLFLNSITNCSFR
+497 NLFLSSITNCSFR
-510 SWNREQLTDLIDERD
+510 SWNREQLTELIDERD

-555 ESLTEEERAKNP
+555 ETLTDEERAQNP
-567 PDEICDHRSEF
+567 PDEVCDHRSEF

-621 LGYRKSYEITEGVEF
+621 LGYRKSYEITEGIEF
-636 VYRAQSIKT
+636 IYRAQNIKV

-666 FKNDDDE
+666 FKNDDEE

-678 DHRINMARIREFS
+678 DHRINLARIREFS
-691 HWVDDIVVDGQSLN
+691 HWVDDIVVDGQSLG
-705 DRAKINA
+705 DRVKINA
-712 LLNSLSRNTDVMR
+712 LLNSLSRNDTVMR

-746 RATCPSCQKTDKR
+746 RAKCPTCQKTDTK

>member
-1 MNKIIVISPHSKEEG
+1 MNKIIVISPHSNEEG
-16 LVAALTEALGPN
+16 LVAALTETFGPN
-28 IHVSLVDS
+28 VHVSLVDT

-49 KHFSN
+49 KHFSK
-54 GVETLDDLLE
+54 GVETIED
-64 IDSEVVLATHSRE
+64 VLAIDTEIVIASYSRE
-77 AITDQ
+77 EITDK
-82 MNILLAKDANG
+82 MNILLAEDAGG
-93 QDDSDTISKLSTES
+93 QDDSDIISKVSTDS

-115 RYNQAKSAGKTKG
+115 RYGQAKAAGRAKE
-128 NIHFVSTGYES
+128 NIHFISTGYNS
-139 ILGGLQEQEFESSFV
+139 ILGGLQRQTDGSSVV
-154 DRWKQDWGSQ
+154 DVWKQDWA
-164 NAAHYADEPDTGS
+164 NETAAHSTNDHDEGTR
-177 QQEGDTPSA
+177 QEENSSTA
-186 EPDVATQPEKTD
+186 EPNPTEQSEKTD
-198 EPEIP
+198 PVESPAPEQATVQEPET
-203 PEAQT
+203 A
-208 PTETVQPT
+208 VQVEQP
-216 AEVEQTAEVLV
+216 AEVFV
-227 EQEPAPVV
+227 EQEPTPVA
-235 EVQPETQTE
+235 EVQPETKTE
-244 TSQPSSVITGFD
+244 TSQPTPVTTAFD
-256 DFDPLAIE
+256 DFDPLAIAS
-264 ESFKT
+264 SFKT
-269 SVNIA
+269 SVDIA
-274 NETLEKVDQ
+274 NASVAEPVAETETVKQ
-283 PAPTVEPI
+283 P
-291 KKVKGKEGIPVDYPE
+291 KRREGIPVDYPA
-306 VEHTVEIL
+306 VENTVEIL
-314 SDPLKPLTKPSDN
+314 SNPLKPLETTGDT

-332 EWAGSIE
+332 DWAGSIE
-339 AMEAVVGVTS
+339 TMEAVVGVTT
-349 QKFAQA
+349 QKFNQA
-355 EQRGRT
+355 EQRGRN
-361 PKLTQ
+361 PKLTV

-372 DIQNDAVGSKMMHEF
+372 DIQVDAVGSKMMHEF
-387 QYVVG
+387 QYVAG
-392 ANWSQGIRTATTTMP
+392 ANWSQGIKTPTATMP

-418 DSKYVGTDAVPLLQ
+418 DSKYVGSDAVPLIQ

-468 INTQRVETLRASSGI
+468 INTQRIETLRASSGI

-497 NLFLNSITNCSFR
+497 NLFLSSITNCSFR
-510 SWNREQLTDLIDERD
+510 SWNREQLTELIDERD

-555 ESLTEEERAKNP
+555 ETLTDEERAQNP
-567 PDEICDHRSEF
+567 PDEVCDHRSEF

-621 LGYRKSYEITEGVEF
+621 LGYRKSYEITEGIEF
-636 VYRAQSIKT
+636 IYRAQNIKV

-666 FKNDDDE
+666 FKNDDEE

-678 DHRINMARIREFS
+678 DHRINLARIREFS
-691 HWVDDIVVDGQSLN
+691 HWVDDIVVDGQSLG
-705 DRAKINA
+705 DRVKINA
-712 LLNSLSRNTDVMR
+712 LLNSLSRNDTVMR

-746 RATCPSCQKTDKR
+746 RAKCPTCQKTDTK

>member
-1 MNKIIVISPHSKEEG
+1 MNKIIVISPHSNEEG
-16 LVAALTEALGPN
+16 LVAALTETFGPN
-28 IHVSLVDS
+28 VHVSLVDT
-36 IEEAQGFNGVAIL
+36 IEEAQGFNGIAIL
-49 KHFSN
+49 KHFSK
-54 GVETLDDLLE
+54 GVETIED
-64 IDSEVVLATHSRE
+64 VLAIDTEIVIASYSRE
-77 AITDQ
+77 EITDK
-82 MNILLAKDANG
+82 MNILLAEDAGG
-93 QDDSDTISKLSTES
+93 QDDSDIISKVSTDS

-115 RYNQAKSAGKTKG
+115 RYGQAKAAGRAKE
-128 NIHFVSTGYES
+128 NIHFISTGYNS
-139 ILGGLQEQEFESSFV
+139 ILGGLQRQTGGSSVV
-154 DRWKQDWGSQ
+154 DVWKQDWA
-164 NAAHYADEPDTGS
+164 NETAAHSTNDHDEGTR
-177 QQEGDTPSA
+177 QEENSSTA
-186 EPDVATQPEKTD
+186 EPNPTTQSEKTD
-198 EPEIP
+198 PVESPAPEQATVQEPET
-203 PEAQT
+203 A
-208 PTETVQPT
+208 VQVEQP
-216 AEVEQTAEVLV
+216 AEVFV
-227 EQEPAPVV
+227 EQEPTPVA
-235 EVQPETQTE
+235 EVQPETKTE
-244 TSQPSSVITGFD
+244 TSQPTPVTTAFD
-256 DFDPLAIE
+256 DFDPLAIAS
-264 ESFKT
+264 SFKT
-269 SVNIA
+269 SVDIA
-274 NETLEKVDQ
+274 NASVAEPVAETETVKQ
-283 PAPTVEPI
+283 P
-291 KKVKGKEGIPVDYPE
+291 KRREGIPVDYPA
-306 VEHTVEIL
+306 VENTVEIL
-314 SDPLKPLTKPSDN
+314 SNPLKPLETTGDT

-332 EWAGSIE
+332 DWAGSIE
-339 AMEAVVGVTS
+339 TMEAVVGVTT
-349 QKFAQA
+349 QKFNQA
-355 EQRGRT
+355 EQRGRN
-361 PKLTQ
+361 PKLTV

-372 DIQNDAVGSKMMHEF
+372 DIQVDAVGSKMMHEF
-387 QYVVG
+387 QYVAG
-392 ANWSQGIRTATTTMP
+392 ANWSQGIKTPTATMP

-418 DSKYVGTDAVPLLQ
+418 DSKYVGSDAVPLIQ

-468 INTQRVETLRASSGI
+468 INTQRIETLRASSGI

-497 NLFLNSITNCSFR
+497 NLFLSSITNCSFR
-510 SWNREQLTDLIDERD
+510 SWNREQLTELIDERD

-555 ESLTEEERAKNP
+555 ETLTDEERAQNP
-567 PDEICDHRSEF
+567 PDEVCDHRSEF

-621 LGYRKSYEITEGVEF
+621 LGYRKSYEITEGIEF
-636 VYRAQSIKT
+636 IYRAQNIKV

-666 FKNDDDE
+666 FKNDDEE

-678 DHRINMARIREFS
+678 DHRINLARIREFS
-691 HWVDDIVVDGQSLN
+691 HWVDDIVVDGQSLG
-705 DRAKINA
+705 DRVKINA
-712 LLNSLSRNTDVMR
+712 LLNSLSRNDTVMR

-746 RATCPSCQKTDKR
+746 RAKCPTCQKTDTK

>member
-1 MNKIIVISPHSKEEG
+1 MNKIIVISPHSNEEG
-16 LVAALTEALGPN
+16 LVAALTETFGPN
-28 IHVSLVDS
+28 VHVSLVDT
-36 IEEAQGFNGVAIL
+36 IEEAQGFNGIAIL
-49 KHFSN
+49 KHFSK
-54 GVETLDDLLE
+54 GVETIED
-64 IDSEVVLATHSRE
+64 VLAIDTEIVIASYSRE
-77 AITDQ
+77 EITDK
-82 MNILLAKDANG
+82 MNILLAEDAGG
-93 QDDSDTISKLSTES
+93 QDDSDIISKVSTDS

-115 RYNQAKSAGKTKG
+115 RYGQAKATGRAKE
-128 NIHFVSTGYES
+128 NIHFISTGYNS
-139 ILGGLQEQEFESSFV
+139 ILGGLQRQAGGSSVV
-154 DRWKQDWGSQ
+154 DVWKQDWA
-164 NAAHYADEPDTGS
+164 NETAAHSTNDHDEGTR
-177 QQEGDTPSA
+177 QEENSSTA
-186 EPDVATQPEKTD
+186 EPNPTEQSEKTD
-198 EPEIP
+198 PDESPAPEQATVQEPET
-203 PEAQT
+203 A
-208 PTETVQPT
+208 VQVEQP
-216 AEVEQTAEVLV
+216 AEVFV
-227 EQEPAPVV
+227 EQEPTPVA
-235 EVQPETQTE
+235 EVQPETKTE
-244 TSQPSSVITGFD
+244 TSQPTPVTTAFD
-256 DFDPLAIE
+256 DFDPLAIAS
-264 ESFKT
+264 SFKT
-269 SVNIA
+269 SVDIA
-274 NETLEKVDQ
+274 NASVAEPVAETETVKQ
-283 PAPTVEPI
+283 P
-291 KKVKGKEGIPVDYPE
+291 KRREGIPVDYPA
-306 VEHTVEIL
+306 VENTVEIL
-314 SDPLKPLTKPSDN
+314 SNPLKPLETTGDT

-332 EWAGSIE
+332 DWAGSIE
-339 AMEAVVGVTS
+339 TMEAVVGVTT
-349 QKFAQA
+349 QKFNQA
-355 EQRGRT
+355 EQRGRN
-361 PKLTQ
+361 PKLTV

-372 DIQNDAVGSKMMHEF
+372 DIQVDAVGSKMMHEF
-387 QYVVG
+387 QYVAG
-392 ANWSQGIRTATTTMP
+392 ANWSQGIKTPTATMP

-418 DSKYVGTDAVPLLQ
+418 DSKYVGSDAVPLIQ

-468 INTQRVETLRASSGI
+468 INTQRIETLRASSGI

-497 NLFLNSITNCSFR
+497 NLFLSSITNCSFR
-510 SWNREQLTDLIDERD
+510 SWNREQLTELIDERD

-555 ESLTEEERAKNP
+555 ETLTDEERAQNP
-567 PDEICDHRSEF
+567 PDEVCDHRSEF

-621 LGYRKSYEITEGVEF
+621 LGYRKSYEITEGIEF
-636 VYRAQSIKT
+636 IYRAQNIKV

-666 FKNDDDE
+666 FKNDDEE

-678 DHRINMARIREFS
+678 DHRINLARIREFS
-691 HWVDDIVVDGQSLN
+691 HWVDDIVVDGQSLG
-705 DRAKINA
+705 DRVKINA
-712 LLNSLSRNTDVMR
+712 LLNSLSRNDTVMR

-746 RATCPSCQKTDKR
+746 RAKCPTCQKTDTK

>member
-1 MNKIIVISPHSKEEG
+1 MNKIIVISPHSNEEG
-16 LVAALTEALGPN
+16 LVAALTETFGPN
-28 IHVSLVDS
+28 VHVSLVDT
-36 IEEAQGFNGVAIL
+36 IEEAQGFNGIAIL
-49 KHFSN
+49 KHFSK
-54 GVETLDDLLE
+54 GVETIED
-64 IDSEVVLATHSRE
+64 VLAIDTEIVIASYSRE
-77 AITDQ
+77 EITDK
-82 MNILLAKDANG
+82 MNILLAEDAGG
-93 QDDSDTISKLSTES
+93 QDDSDIISKVSTDS

-115 RYNQAKSAGKTKG
+115 RYGQAKATGRAKE
-128 NIHFVSTGYES
+128 NIHFISTGYNS
-139 ILGGLQEQEFESSFV
+139 ILGGLQRQTGGSSVV
-154 DRWKQDWGSQ
+154 DVWKQDWA
-164 NAAHYADEPDTGS
+164 NETAAHSTNDHDEGTR
-177 QQEGDTPSA
+177 QEENSSTA
-186 EPDVATQPEKTD
+186 EPSPTEQSEKTD
-198 EPEIP
+198 PVESPAPEQATVQEPET
-203 PEAQT
+203 A
-208 PTETVQPT
+208 VQVEQP
-216 AEVEQTAEVLV
+216 AEVFV
-227 EQEPAPVV
+227 EQEPTPVA
-235 EVQPETQTE
+235 EVQPETKTE
-244 TSQPSSVITGFD
+244 TSQPTPVTTAFD
-256 DFDPLAIE
+256 DFDPLAIAS
-264 ESFKT
+264 SFKT
-269 SVNIA
+269 SVDIA
-274 NETLEKVDQ
+274 NASVAEPVAETETVKQ
-283 PAPTVEPI
+283 P
-291 KKVKGKEGIPVDYPE
+291 KRREGIPVDYPA
-306 VEHTVEIL
+306 VENTVEIL
-314 SDPLKPLTKPSDN
+314 SNPLKPLETTGDT

-332 EWAGSIE
+332 DWAGSIE
-339 AMEAVVGVTS
+339 TMEAVVGVTT
-349 QKFAQA
+349 QKFNQA
-355 EQRGRT
+355 EQRGRN
-361 PKLTQ
+361 PKLTV

-372 DIQNDAVGSKMMHEF
+372 DIQVDAVGSKMMHEF
-387 QYVVG
+387 QYVAG
-392 ANWSQGIRTATTTMP
+392 ANWSQGIKTPTATMP

-418 DSKYVGTDAVPLLQ
+418 DSKYVGSDAVPLIQ

-468 INTQRVETLRASSGI
+468 INTQRIETLRASSGI

-497 NLFLNSITNCSFR
+497 NLFLSSITNCSFR
-510 SWNREQLTDLIDERD
+510 SWNREQLTELIDERD

-555 ESLTEEERAKNP
+555 ETLTDEERAQNP
-567 PDEICDHRSEF
+567 PDEVCDHRSEF

-621 LGYRKSYEITEGVEF
+621 LGYRKSYEITEGIEF
-636 VYRAQSIKT
+636 IYRAQNIKV

-666 FKNDDDE
+666 FKNDDEE

-678 DHRINMARIREFS
+678 DHRINLARIREFS
-691 HWVDDIVVDGQSLN
+691 HWVDDIVVDGQSLS
-705 DRAKINA
+705 DRVKINA
-712 LLNSLSRNTDVMR
+712 LLNSLSRNDTVMR

-746 RATCPSCQKTDKR
+746 RAKCPTCQKTDTK

>member
-1 MNKIIVISPHSKEEG
+1 MNKIIVISPHSNEEG
-16 LVAALTEALGPN
+16 LVAALTETFGPN
-28 IHVSLVDS
+28 VHVSLVDT
-36 IEEAQGFNGVAIL
+36 IEEAQGFNGIAIL
-49 KHFSN
+49 KHFSK
-54 GVETLDDLLE
+54 GVETIED
-64 IDSEVVLATHSRE
+64 VLAIDTEIVIASYSRE
-77 AITDQ
+77 EITDK
-82 MNILLAKDANG
+82 MNILLAEDAGG
-93 QDDSDTISKLSTES
+93 QDDSDIISKVSTDS

-115 RYNQAKSAGKTKG
+115 RYGQAKAAGRAKE
-128 NIHFVSTGYES
+128 NIHFISTGYNS
-139 ILGGLQEQEFESSFV
+139 ILGGLQRQTGGSSVV
-154 DRWKQDWGSQ
+154 DVWKQDWA
-164 NAAHYADEPDTGS
+164 NETAAHSTNDHDDGAR
-177 QQEGDTPSA
+177 QEENSSTA
-186 EPDVATQPEKTD
+186 EPNPTEQSEKTD
-198 EPEIP
+198 PDESPAPEQATVQEPET
-203 PEAQT
+203 A
-208 PTETVQPT
+208 VQVEQP
-216 AEVEQTAEVLV
+216 AEVFV
-227 EQEPAPVV
+227 EQEPTPVA
-235 EVQPETQTE
+235 EVQPETKTE
-244 TSQPSSVITGFD
+244 TSQPTPVTTAFD
-256 DFDPLAIE
+256 DFDPLAIAS
-264 ESFKT
+264 SFKT
-269 SVNIA
+269 SVDIA
-274 NETLEKVDQ
+274 NASVAEPVAETETVKQ
-283 PAPTVEPI
+283 P
-291 KKVKGKEGIPVDYPE
+291 KRREGIPVDYPA
-306 VEHTVEIL
+306 VENTVEIL
-314 SDPLKPLTKPSDN
+314 SNPLKPLETTGDT

-332 EWAGSIE
+332 DWAGSIE
-339 AMEAVVGVTS
+339 TMEAVVGVTT
-349 QKFAQA
+349 QKFNQA
-355 EQRGRT
+355 EQRGRN
-361 PKLTQ
+361 PKLTV

-372 DIQNDAVGSKMMHEF
+372 DIQVDAVGSKMMHEF
-387 QYVVG
+387 QYVAG
-392 ANWSQGIRTATTTMP
+392 ANWSQGIKTPTATMP

-418 DSKYVGTDAVPLLQ
+418 DSKYVGSDAVPLIQ

-468 INTQRVETLRASSGI
+468 INTQRIETLRASSGI

-497 NLFLNSITNCSFR
+497 NLFLSSITNCSFR
-510 SWNREQLTDLIDERD
+510 SWNREQLTELIDERD

-555 ESLTEEERAKNP
+555 ETLTDEERAQNP
-567 PDEICDHRSEF
+567 PDEVCDHRSEF

-621 LGYRKSYEITEGVEF
+621 LGYRKSYEITEGIEF
-636 VYRAQSIKT
+636 IYRAQNIKV

-666 FKNDDDE
+666 FKNDDEE

-678 DHRINMARIREFS
+678 DHRINLARIREFS
-691 HWVDDIVVDGQSLN
+691 HWVDDIVVDGQSLG
-705 DRAKINA
+705 DRVKINA
-712 LLNSLSRNTDVMR
+712 LLNSLSRNDTVMR

-746 RATCPSCQKTDKR
+746 RAKCPTCQKTDTK

>member
-1 MNKIIVISPHSKEEG
+1 MNKIIVISPHSNEEG
-16 LVAALTEALGPN
+16 LVAALTETFGPN
-28 IHVSLVDS
+28 VHVSLVDT
-36 IEEAQGFNGVAIL
+36 IEEAQGFNGIAIL
-49 KHFSN
+49 KHFSK
-54 GVETLDDLLE
+54 GVETIED
-64 IDSEVVLATHSRE
+64 VLAIDTEIVIASYSRE
-77 AITDQ
+77 EITDK
-82 MNILLAKDANG
+82 MNILLAEDAGG
-93 QDDSDTISKLSTES
+93 QDDSDIISKVSTDS

-115 RYNQAKSAGKTKG
+115 RYGQAKAAGRAKE
-128 NIHFVSTGYES
+128 NIHFISTGYNS
-139 ILGGLQEQEFESSFV
+139 ILGGLQRQTDGSSVV
-154 DRWKQDWGSQ
+154 DAWKQDWA
-164 NAAHYADEPDTGS
+164 NETAAHSTNDHDEGTR
-177 QQEGDTPSA
+177 QEENSSTA
-186 EPDVATQPEKTD
+186 EPNPTEQSEKTD
-198 EPEIP
+198 PVESPAPEQATVQEPET
-203 PEAQT
+203 A
-208 PTETVQPT
+208 VQVEQP
-216 AEVEQTAEVLV
+216 AEVFV
-227 EQEPAPVV
+227 EQEPTPVA
-235 EVQPETQTE
+235 EVQPETKTE
-244 TSQPSSVITGFD
+244 TSQPTPVTTAFD
-256 DFDPLAIE
+256 DFDPLAIAS
-264 ESFKT
+264 SFKT
-269 SVNIA
+269 SVDIA
-274 NETLEKVDQ
+274 NASVAEPVAETETVKQ
-283 PAPTVEPI
+283 P
-291 KKVKGKEGIPVDYPE
+291 KRREGIPVDYPA
-306 VEHTVEIL
+306 VENTVEIL
-314 SDPLKPLTKPSDN
+314 SNPLKPLETTGDT

-332 EWAGSIE
+332 DWAGSIE
-339 AMEAVVGVTS
+339 TMEAVVGVTT
-349 QKFAQA
+349 QKFNQA
-355 EQRGRT
+355 EQRGRN
-361 PKLTQ
+361 PKLTV

-372 DIQNDAVGSKMMHEF
+372 DIQVDAVGSKMMHEF
-387 QYVVG
+387 QYVAG
-392 ANWSQGIRTATTTMP
+392 ANWSQGIKTPTATMP

-418 DSKYVGTDAVPLLQ
+418 DSKYVGSDAVPLIQ

-468 INTQRVETLRASSGI
+468 INTQRIETLRASSGI

-497 NLFLNSITNCSFR
+497 NLFLSSITNCSFR
-510 SWNREQLTDLIDERD
+510 SWNREQLTELIDERD

-555 ESLTEEERAKNP
+555 ETLTDEERAQNP
-567 PDEICDHRSEF
+567 PDEVCDHRSEF

-621 LGYRKSYEITEGVEF
+621 LGYRKSYEITEGIEF
-636 VYRAQSIKT
+636 IYRAQNIKV

-666 FKNDDDE
+666 FKNDDEE

-678 DHRINMARIREFS
+678 DHRINLARIREFS
-691 HWVDDIVVDGQSLN
+691 HWVDDIVVDGQSLG

-712 LLNSLSRNTDVMR
+712 LLNSLSRNDTVMR

-746 RATCPSCQKTDKR
+746 RAKCPTCQKTDTK

>member
-1 MNKIIVISPHSKEEG
+1 MNKIIVISPHSNEEG
-16 LVAALTEALGPN
+16 LVAALTETFGPN
-28 IHVSLVDS
+28 VHVSLVDT

-49 KHFSN
+49 KHFSK
-54 GVETLDDLLE
+54 GVETIED
-64 IDSEVVLATHSRE
+64 VLAIDTEIVIASYSRE
-77 AITDQ
+77 EITDK
-82 MNILLAKDANG
+82 MNILLAEDAGG
-93 QDDSDTISKLSTES
+93 QDDSDIISKVSTDS

-115 RYNQAKSAGKTKG
+115 RYRQAKATGRAKE
-128 NIHFVSTGYES
+128 NVHFISTGYNS
-139 ILGGLQEQEFESSFV
+139 ILGGLQRQTGGSSVV
-154 DRWKQDWGSQ
+154 DAWKQDWA
-164 NAAHYADEPDTGS
+164 NEAAAHSTNDHDEGTR
-177 QQEGDTPSA
+177 QEENSSTA
-186 EPDVATQPEKTD
+186 EPNPTEQSEKTD
-198 EPEIP
+198 PVESPAPEQATVQEPET
-203 PEAQT
+203 A
-208 PTETVQPT
+208 VQVEQP
-216 AEVEQTAEVLV
+216 AEVFV
-227 EQEPAPVV
+227 EQEPTPVA
-235 EVQPETQTE
+235 EVQPETKTE
-244 TSQPSSVITGFD
+244 TSQPTPVTTAFD
-256 DFDPLAIE
+256 DFDPLAIAS
-264 ESFKT
+264 SFKT
-269 SVNIA
+269 SVDIA
-274 NETLEKVDQ
+274 NASVAEPVAETETVKQ
-283 PAPTVEPI
+283 P
-291 KKVKGKEGIPVDYPE
+291 KRREGIPVDYPA
-306 VEHTVEIL
+306 VENTVEIL
-314 SDPLKPLTKPSDN
+314 SNPLKPLETTGDT

-332 EWAGSIE
+332 DWAGSIE
-339 AMEAVVGVTS
+339 TMEAVVGVTT
-349 QKFAQA
+349 QKFNQA
-355 EQRGRT
+355 EQRGRN
-361 PKLTQ
+361 PKLTV

-372 DIQNDAVGSKMMHEF
+372 DIQVDAVGSKMMHEF
-387 QYVVG
+387 QYVAG
-392 ANWSQGIRTATTTMP
+392 ANWSQGIKTPTATMP

-418 DSKYVGTDAVPLLQ
+418 DSKYVGSDAVPLIQ

-468 INTQRVETLRASSGI
+468 INTQRIETLRASSGI

-497 NLFLNSITNCSFR
+497 NLFLSSITNCSFR
-510 SWNREQLTDLIDERD
+510 SWNREQLTELIDERD

-555 ESLTEEERAKNP
+555 ETLTDEERAQNP
-567 PDEICDHRSEF
+567 PDEVCDHRSEF

-621 LGYRKSYEITEGVEF
+621 LGYRKSYEITEGIEF
-636 VYRAQSIKT
+636 IYRAQNIKV

-666 FKNDDDE
+666 FKNDDEE

-678 DHRINMARIREFS
+678 DHRINLARIREFS
-691 HWVDDIVVDGQSLN
+691 HWVDDIVVDGQSLS
-705 DRAKINA
+705 DRVKINA
-712 LLNSLSRNTDVMR
+712 LLNSLSRNDTVMR

-746 RATCPSCQKTDKR
+746 RAKCPTCQKTDTK